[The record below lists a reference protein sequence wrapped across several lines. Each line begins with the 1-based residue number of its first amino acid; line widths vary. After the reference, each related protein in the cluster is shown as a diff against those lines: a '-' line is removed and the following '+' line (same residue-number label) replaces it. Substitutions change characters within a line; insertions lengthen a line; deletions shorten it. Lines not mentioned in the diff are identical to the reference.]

1 MKKHAKKALRSVLA
15 FAMAVVLL
23 ATSLPIAFAAGTYDP
38 TPVFSEDATLWAW
51 VTDDGDV
58 QVIYPQAT
66 PNTEY
71 ISDKHIATYYITL
84 YDLGPLTEVHNDP
97 ATETV
102 PQAQIVVDASTATF
116 ASDGTET
123 ATFTAAALANKGV
136 TLDDTHRFSVEVL
149 AQDSTGWVS
158 EPLTTIVSDV
168 PQFVYD
174 EELYKPL
181 SENATGMREVIMMEA
196 ANNNGVAYVSG
207 SGTAANGANY
217 RQRVG
222 DGDEYWNQGARW
234 ADGALDYIADS
245 STGTNQL
252 TMLGTK
258 AQAGAE
264 DPDTGVDTSAY
275 GFRVNATG
283 DQSFATTWSRQH
295 WDLTGAEEVWYWFD
309 FSQVS
314 VQGLAFELK
323 TQGKR
328 YEEFYWTS
336 YYGLDNGIEYLYGSE
351 SDDDYSTVTYSTKG
365 TTAAGYDRETFG
377 DPYVYLQQA
386 DGAWQKV
393 MLDNGTIDL
402 ANYKGYIRVPIQ
414 FICSTTPTYVE
425 ARNDNWGFGGDRLAS
440 DVDENEDKAK
450 AQFENNVLLSE
461 RVQVDP
467 AGTPI
472 SKALLIQYRQL
483 TIDAETGGGQ
493 GGVSGGDPN
502 NAAFCLPS
510 KTNYPSLEKP
520 YWGASML
527 AVGSSLKDE
536 NGKVV
541 VTQNQQ
547 SNPKRAYVQTTG
559 TNTVAK
565 DGGGNPIIVNRETA
579 YKAVEDIAGAGFS
592 YTSMSADSVNK
603 SFFMDSVMTYK
614 SSDSYPNDMTEGEYG
629 YPLSKYYNQ
638 RVEIPRSILNQ
649 IDKLI
654 TTPDLGDFR
663 AVQYID
669 ELIAGYRKAIEDDA
683 QNNLD
688 PNIVSEKNLENSA
701 ASLGMSDVW
710 QNFLDARTACI
721 NGGTIKDNDDGTYTY
736 LPNNEATDLVPELIQ
751 SLEKLPDPSQVT
763 SVSDTLRD
771 EIIRLYQLYRRLN
784 LTQLD
789 AMSESEEQRILDYVA
804 LVRAAGGDEM
814 LVGTSLAT
822 NKFLSFN
829 DFESLPEG
837 THAYDLQDSPSWD
850 QGKDY
855 RYSKGFVYGS
865 MSFRDFSGHSTAAV
879 GDWAGDFAEDS
890 YSDGLYDALNTAAAD
905 TVIADEVG
913 SGGSQGAKV
922 TMDSRFFSGS
932 DGNPSGYINAVSVT
946 RDFNSTT
953 GDYHDLQSIAD
964 WRLSS
969 YAENWD
975 ASNDKDYPVGLVF
988 YVDFSEL
995 QGMDFLLSVT
1005 LATSYDGHAE
1015 GYNLDMDMS
1024 GSEQEYKIMDMD
1036 TGEWV
1041 SITGTGSPYGF
1052 TSKGGTSSIGTL
1064 ADGYKGYIYIALNKF
1079 ERNWDNPLFNPVDLC
1094 DMGEQIDNI
1103 RRVDIGIM
1111 PLNSTAAA
1119 QMDGRSFVVDDIGF
1133 AYGADSYDASTVAEL
1148 NHPSFEEVKGYKS
1161 TAAKAFEDAVAIIE
1175 PGDQA
1180 NFAERVATART
1191 LYNALS
1197 DYQKN
1202 NTQSVKQAYEKL
1214 EFYEKIVLGEI
1225 PQDQYLPE
1233 HTTME
1238 FTAFVNG
1245 LSDGL
1250 KNASVTG
1257 DHDLPYPGVK
1267 DADGDGRAD
1276 AVNYEA
1282 YDGLTKDLAKKIIEE
1297 YYDKSYSRY
1306 TAEQKAALGET
1317 ATQFLNA
1324 YNAASR
1330 CYDTLEGLLADS
1342 NTFLNELYNPAD
1354 ASTSLFRTL
1363 SEIYPAKADQDG
1375 LGTVGDMTQ
1384 PYPYDK
1390 STPYGTRVTAEGT
1403 QADEG
1408 NYISITDTK
1417 ALDHISKTYRS
1428 QMNYYAKHLLVAG
1441 QLQEGVK
1448 NIPNAVRKL
1457 VYNSYSTDRHGDP
1470 FTGGIWT
1477 LYNRYLTLYNDAK
1490 KTINDGKPLSD
1501 QQLDDLKLATDEYEM
1516 LLPTYH
1522 DVAELYDLI
1531 QQIYDLFPVVKST
1544 FTANGTT
1551 SSAQTHE
1558 MMLRYD
1564 GSTGPLES
1572 KEDPVYTL
1580 TQFEQYLTNPDGT
1593 GKLTITS
1600 ENGGVLKSSDGTF
1613 SLKYALTYNG
1623 KPAALS
1629 TVTEVGN
1636 YNAPMDSG
1644 VALHVKI
1651 DNPKGYTVTLTDRV
1665 TLTFTYQYTDRHGIL
1680 REVTDQKTLNI
1691 QYSTNDMYTVTIPAE
1706 VDIPWGTPAVSTAFE
1721 DASGNNGTGY
1731 KVTCNLNAGSSVT
1744 VQSALKSSSFAL
1756 TIPGNTEWSIACTG
1770 TDAAAVK
1777 YEGQMINTPGAGPS
1791 ILIDADKWENI
1802 PVAAY
1807 RADDQ
1812 ITYTVT
1818 YTDGSATP

>member
-38 TPVFSEDATLWAW
+38 TPTFSKDATLWAW

-58 QVIYPQAT
+58 QVIYPQAQT
-66 PNTEY
+66 KKPNASY
-71 ISDKHIATYYITL
+71 PDKHIATYYITL

-116 ASDGTET
+116 ALDGTET
-123 ATFTAAALANKGV
+123 ATFTAATLANKGV

-158 EPLTTIVSDV
+158 EPLTTVVSDV

-181 SENATGMREVIMMEA
+181 SENSTSVREMMLFEA
-196 ANNNGVAYVSG
+196 RNNDNNDQFSTDGLSG
-207 SGTAANGANY
+207 AK
-217 RQRVG
+217 
-222 DGDEYWNQGARW
+222 
-234 ADGALDYIADS
+234 DYIQSGD
-245 STGTNQL
+245 TLNI
-252 TMLGTK
+252 LGPID
-258 AQAGAE
+258 QAGE
-264 DPDTGVDTSAY
+264 ENVSTGVDSKAY
-275 GFRVNATG
+275 GFKISAAPSNGTT
-283 DQSFATTWSRQH
+283 QSFSTAWSRQH
-295 WDLTGAEEVWYWFD
+295 WMGTDAEEVWYWLD
-309 FSQVS
+309 LSQVELT
-314 VQGLAFELK
+314 GLSFDLK
-323 TQGKR
+323 ANGKR
-328 YEEFYWTS
+328 YGEFYWKNERMFGGYDTGRTFS
-336 YYGLDNGIEYLYGSE
+336 STPA
-351 SDDDYSTVTYSTKG
+351 DDAYSLVTYSTRG
-365 TTAAGYDRETFG
+365 TAADTYKGEA
-377 DPYVYLQQA
+377 PYVYIQQ
-386 DGAWQKV
+386 DNGAWEKV
-393 MLDNGTIDL
+393 MLNNGTIDL
-402 ANYKGYIRVPIQ
+402 GHYKGYVRVPIE
-414 FICSTTPTYVE
+414 FMCSTKATYAE
-425 ARNDNWGFGGDRLAS
+425 AHNDNFNMGSTAYDIDRAEENVKNFFDTQVLFENGPVL
-440 DVDENEDKAK
+440 VDE
-450 AQFENNVLLSE
+450 V
-461 RVQVDP
+461 
-467 AGTPI
+467 GTPI
-472 SKALLIQYRQL
+472 SDALLIQYRVFQ
-483 TIDAETGGGQ
+483 IDVETGWNL
-493 GGVSGGDPN
+493 SGGN
-502 NAAFCLPS
+502 ESKYSLPYE
-510 KTNYPSLEKP
+510 NDYPSVGANHYAHLEQP
-520 YWGASML
+520 TWGAAML
-527 AVGSSLKDE
+527 AAGYNQDDVDANLTVNSDSDLDNDKAYVDANGVVQNRE
-536 NGKVV
+536 NG
-541 VTQNQQ
+541 
-547 SNPKRAYVQTTG
+547 
-559 TNTVAK
+559 
-565 DGGGNPIIVNRETA
+565 
-579 YKAVEDIAGAGFS
+579 YKAIDDIFGAGFS
-592 YTSMSADSVNK
+592 YTGVSSDSVNK
-603 SFFMDSVMTYK
+603 SFFIDNVLFYK
-614 SSDSYPNDMTEGEYG
+614 ETGSYPSDMTEGETGAPVTNY
-629 YPLSKYYNQ
+629 YDQKVETPRIILS
-638 RVEIPRSILNQ
+638 Q

-669 ELIAGYRKAIEDDA
+669 ELIAGYRKAYSDA
-683 QNNLD
+683 GMSTDFL
-688 PNIVSEKNLENSA
+688 SEENMATVA
-701 ASLGMSDVW
+701 ASLGMSGVW
-710 QNFLDARTACI
+710 QRYLDARQACVD
-721 NGGTIKDNDDGTYTY
+721 GGTIAYDEGSGTYTY

-771 EIIRLYQLYRRLN
+771 EIVRLYQLYRRLN

-789 AMSESEEQRILDYVA
+789 AMSEAEEQRILDYVA

-865 MSFRDFSGHSTAAV
+865 MSFRDFAAHSTAAV
-879 GDWAGDFAEDS
+879 GDWMGDVSEDS
-890 YSDGLYDALNTAAAD
+890 YQNGLYDALNLAAAD
-905 TVIADEVG
+905 AVITDEVG
-913 SGGSQGAKV
+913 AGGTKGAQV
-922 TMDSRFFSGS
+922 TIDSRFFSG
-932 DGNPSGYINAVSVT
+932 DEGDPTGYVNAVSVT
-946 RDFNSTT
+946 RDFNSTET
-953 GDYHDLQSIAD
+953 GDYHNLQSIAD
-964 WRLSS
+964 WQLSR
-969 YAENWD
+969 YAESWS
-975 ASNDKDYPVGLVF
+975 ASDGRDYPVGLVF

-995 QGMDFLLSVT
+995 KDIDFLLS
-1005 LATSYDGHAE
+1005 LNIATSYDGHAE

-1024 GSEQEYKIMDMD
+1024 GSEQAYKIMDME

-1041 SITGTGSPYGF
+1041 TITGTGSPYGF
-1052 TSKGGTSSIGTL
+1052 TSKGGSSSIGTL
-1064 ADGYKGYIYIALNKF
+1064 ADGYKGYVYVALNKF
-1079 ERNWDNPLFNPVDLC
+1079 EYSTGMGTVDLC
-1094 DMGEQIDNI
+1094 AMGEQIDNI

-1133 AYGADSYDASTVAEL
+1133 AYGADTYDAAMSGSL

-1161 TAAKAFEDAVAIIE
+1161 TAAQNFENAVSAIE
-1175 PGDQA
+1175 LNDDTNFPSRVQA
-1180 NFAERVATART
+1180 ARE
-1191 LYNALS
+1191 LYDALS

-1202 NTQSVKQAYEKL
+1202 NTTSVKQAYAQL
-1214 EFYEKIVLGEI
+1214 EFYEKIVNGELSADDYK
-1225 PQDQYLPE
+1225 PQM
-1233 HTTME
+1233 TVAE
-1238 FTAFVNG
+1238 FSNMVVS
-1245 LSDGL
+1245 LSNEL

-1257 DHDLPYPGVK
+1257 DYDLPYPGVK
-1267 DADGDGRAD
+1267 DTDGDGRAD
-1276 AVNYEA
+1276 AVNYEG
-1282 YDGLTKDLAKKIIEE
+1282 YKGLTKELAAQIIE
-1297 YYDKSYSRY
+1297 YYNTSYSRY
-1306 TAEQKAALGET
+1306 TENEKTALGIT
-1317 ATQFLNA
+1317 AQQFLNA

-1363 SEIYPAKADQDG
+1363 SEIYYSPDAEDVF
-1375 LGTVGDMTQ
+1375 LGTAGDGKV
-1384 PYPYDK
+1384 YDYNK
-1390 STPYGTRVTAEGT
+1390 NTPYGTHTTVDGVTVN
-1403 QADEG
+1403 EG

-1477 LYNRYLTLYNDAK
+1477 LYNRYLTLYNNAK
-1490 KTINDGKPLSD
+1490 AKINAGTALTDEELA
-1501 QQLDDLKLATDEYEM
+1501 DLKLATDEYEM

-1522 DVAELYDLI
+1522 NVAELYDLI
-1531 QQIYDLFPVVKST
+1531 QKIYDLFPAVKST

-1580 TQFEQYLTNPDGT
+1580 TQFEQYLTNPDGQ

-1600 ENGGVLKSSDGTF
+1600 ENGGTLKSSDGTI
-1613 SLKYALTYNG
+1613 SLPYTLTYNG
-1623 KPAALS
+1623 TAADLS

-1636 YNAPMDSG
+1636 YAAPMTSG

-1651 DNPKGYTVTLTDRV
+1651 DNPQEYPVTLTDKV
-1665 TLTFTYQYTDRHGIL
+1665 TLTFTYQYTDRLGIL

-1706 VDIPWGTPAVSTAFE
+1706 VDIPWGTTAVSTAFE

-1731 KVTCNLNAGSSVT
+1731 KVTCNLNAGSSVS
-1744 VQSALKSSSFAL
+1744 VQPTLKSTSFAL
-1756 TIPGNTEWSIACTG
+1756 IHDGTNESIACTG
-1770 TDAAAVK
+1770 TDTAAVQ
-1777 YEGQMINTPGAGPS
+1777 YEGQMINTQGAGPS
-1791 ILIDADKWENI
+1791 ISIAADEWKNI

-1807 RADDQ
+1807 RAEDQ
-1812 ITYTVT
+1812 ITYTVD

>member
-116 ASDGTET
+116 ASDGTGT
-123 ATFTAAALANKGV
+123 VTFTAATLANKGV

-181 SENATGMREVIMMEA
+181 SENSTSVREMMLFEA
-196 ANNNGVAYVSG
+196 KNNDNNDQFSDDGLSG
-207 SGTAANGANY
+207 AK
-217 RQRVG
+217 
-222 DGDEYWNQGARW
+222 
-234 ADGALDYIADS
+234 DYIQSGD
-245 STGTNQL
+245 TL
-252 TMLGTK
+252 KILGPID
-258 AQAGAE
+258 QAGE
-264 DPDTGVDTSAY
+264 ENVSTGVDSRAY
-275 GFRVNATG
+275 GFQISAAPSNGTT
-283 DQSFATTWSRQH
+283 QSFSTAWSRQH
-295 WDLTGAEEVWYWFD
+295 WMGTDAEEVWYWLD
-309 FSQVS
+309 LSQVELT
-314 VQGLAFELK
+314 GLSFDLK
-323 TQGKR
+323 ANGKR
-328 YEEFYWTS
+328 YGEFYWKNERMFGGYDTGRTFS
-336 YYGLDNGIEYLYGSE
+336 STPA
-351 SDDDYSTVTYSTKG
+351 DDAYSLVTYSTRG
-365 TTAAGYDRETFG
+365 TAADTYKGEA
-377 DPYVYLQQA
+377 PYVYIQQ
-386 DGAWQKV
+386 DNGAWEKV
-393 MLDNGTIDL
+393 MLNNGTIDL
-402 ANYKGYIRVPIQ
+402 GHYKGYVRVPIE
-414 FICSTTPTYVE
+414 FMCSTKATYAE
-425 ARNDNWGFGGDRLAS
+425 AHNDNFNMGSTAYDIDRAEENVKNFFDTQVLFENGPVL
-440 DVDENEDKAK
+440 VDE
-450 AQFENNVLLSE
+450 
-461 RVQVDP
+461 

-472 SKALLIQYRQL
+472 SDALLIQYRVFQ
-483 TIDAETGGGQ
+483 IDVETGWNL
-493 GGVSGGDPN
+493 SGGN
-502 NAAFCLPS
+502 ESKYSLPYE
-510 KTNYPSLEKP
+510 NDYPSVGANHYAHLEQP
-520 YWGASML
+520 TWGAAML
-527 AVGSSLKDE
+527 AAGYNQDDVDANLTVNSDSDLDNDKAYVDANGVVQNRE
-536 NGKVV
+536 NG
-541 VTQNQQ
+541 
-547 SNPKRAYVQTTG
+547 
-559 TNTVAK
+559 
-565 DGGGNPIIVNRETA
+565 
-579 YKAVEDIAGAGFS
+579 YKAIDDIFGAGFS
-592 YTSMSADSVNK
+592 YTGVSSDSVNK
-603 SFFMDSVMTYK
+603 SFFIDNVLFYK
-614 SSDSYPNDMTEGEYG
+614 ETGSYPSDMTEGETG
-629 YPLSKYYNQ
+629 APVTNYYDQ
-638 RVEIPRSILNQ
+638 KVETPRIILGQ
-649 IDKLI
+649 IDQLI

-669 ELIAGYRKAIEDDA
+669 ELIDGYRKAYSDA
-683 QNNLD
+683 GMSTDFL
-688 PNIVSEKNLENSA
+688 SEENMATVA
-701 ASLGMSDVW
+701 ASLGMSGVW
-710 QNFLDARTACI
+710 QRYLDARTACV
-721 NGGTIKDNDDGTYTY
+721 NGGTIKDNGDGTYTY

-789 AMSESEEQRILDYVA
+789 AMSFDEEQKILDYA
-804 LVRAAGGDEM
+804 SLVRAAGGDEM

-865 MSFRDFSGHSTAAV
+865 MSFRDFAAHSTAAV
-879 GDWAGDFAEDS
+879 GDWMGDVSEDS
-890 YSDGLYDALNTAAAD
+890 YQNGLYDALNLAAAD
-905 TVIADEVG
+905 AVITDEVG
-913 SGGSQGAKV
+913 AGGTKGAQV
-922 TMDSRFFSGS
+922 TIDSRFFSG
-932 DGNPSGYINAVSVT
+932 DEGDPTGYVNAVSVT

-964 WRLSS
+964 WQLSR
-969 YAENWD
+969 YAESWS
-975 ASNDKDYPVGLVF
+975 ASDGRDYPVGLVF

-995 QGMDFLLSVT
+995 KDIDFLLS
-1005 LATSYDGHAE
+1005 LNIATSYDGHAE

-1024 GSEQEYKIMDMD
+1024 GSEQAYKIMDME

-1041 SITGTGSPYGF
+1041 TITGTGSPYGF
-1052 TSKGGTSSIGTL
+1052 TSKGGSSSIGTL
-1064 ADGYKGYIYIALNKF
+1064 ADGYKGYVYVALNKF
-1079 ERNWDNPLFNPVDLC
+1079 EYSTGMGTVDLC
-1094 DMGEQIDNI
+1094 AMGEQIDNI

-1133 AYGADSYDASTVAEL
+1133 AYGADTYDAAMSGSL

-1161 TAAKAFEDAVAIIE
+1161 TAAQNFENAVSAIE
-1175 PGDQA
+1175 LNDDTNFPSRVQA
-1180 NFAERVATART
+1180 ARE
-1191 LYNALS
+1191 LYDALS

-1202 NTQSVKQAYEKL
+1202 NTTSVKQAYAQL
-1214 EFYEKIVLGEI
+1214 EFYEKIVNGELSADDYK
-1225 PQDQYLPE
+1225 PQ
-1233 HTTME
+1233 MKVAE
-1238 FTAFVNG
+1238 FSNMVG
-1245 LSDGL
+1245 SLSNEL

-1267 DADGDGRAD
+1267 DTDGDGRAD
-1276 AVNYEA
+1276 AVNYEG
-1282 YDGLTKDLAKKIIEE
+1282 YNGLTKELAAKIIE
-1297 YYDKSYSRY
+1297 YYNTSYSRY
-1306 TAEQKAALGET
+1306 TENEKTALGIT
-1317 ATQFLNA
+1317 AQQFLNA

-1330 CYDTLEGLLADS
+1330 CYNTLEGLLADS

-1408 NYISITDTK
+1408 HFISISDTK

-1477 LYNRYLTLYNDAK
+1477 LYNRYLALYNNAQAK
-1490 KTINDGKPLSD
+1490 INAGTALTDEELA
-1501 QQLDDLKLATDEYEM
+1501 DLKLATDEYEM

-1531 QQIYDLFPVVKST
+1531 QQIYDLFPAIKST
-1544 FTANGTT
+1544 FTATGDP
-1551 SSAQTHE
+1551 SSVTNRTMILA
-1558 MMLRYD
+1558 YD
-1564 GSTGPLES
+1564 GTSATVENTA
-1572 KEDPVYTL
+1572 DPIYTL
-1580 TQFEQYLTNPDGT
+1580 TQFEQYLTDANGQGT
-1593 GKLTITS
+1593 LTITS
-1600 ENGGVLKSSDGTF
+1600 QNGGLLKSEDGTQT
-1613 SLKYALTYNG
+1613 LAYTLTYDG
-1623 KPAALS
+1623 TEAKLADGT
-1629 TVTEVGN
+1629 TVGS
-1636 YNAPMDSG
+1636 YDAPMTAG
-1644 VALHVKI
+1644 IPLHVTI
-1651 DNPKGYTVTLTDRV
+1651 DTPKTFPVVLSDTV

-1680 REVTDQKTLNI
+1680 REVTDQKTLSI
-1691 QYSTNDMYTVTIPAE
+1691 LYTTDDMYTVTIPAE
-1706 VDIPWGTPAVSTAFE
+1706 VEIPWGSESVPTE
-1721 DASGNNGTGY
+1721 YHNGTGY
-1731 KVTCNLNAGSSVT
+1731 IVTCNLNEGSSLS
-1744 VQSALKSSSFAL
+1744 VQAALASTDFAL
-1756 TIPGNTEWSIACTG
+1756 TTAGTSESIACTG
-1770 TDAAAVK
+1770 SNSAAGNFTGKQVEA
-1777 YEGQMINTPGAGPS
+1777 QGAGPS
-1791 ILIDADKWENI
+1791 ISIAASEWQNI

-1807 RADDQ
+1807 RAEDQ
-1812 ITYTVT
+1812 ITYTVD

>member
-174 EELYKPL
+174 EELYQPL
-181 SENATGMREVIMMEA
+181 TENSTSVREMMLFEA
-196 ANNNGVAYVSG
+196 RNNDNNDQFSTDGLSG
-207 SGTAANGANY
+207 AK
-217 RQRVG
+217 
-222 DGDEYWNQGARW
+222 
-234 ADGALDYIADS
+234 DYIQS
-245 STGTNQL
+245 GNTLNI
-252 TMLGTK
+252 LGPID
-258 AQAGAE
+258 QAGE
-264 DPDTGVDTSAY
+264 ENVSTGVDSKAY
-275 GFRVNATG
+275 GFQISAAPSNGTT
-283 DQSFATTWSRQH
+283 QSFSTAWSRQH
-295 WDLTGAEEVWYWFD
+295 WMGTDAEEVWYWLD
-309 FSQVS
+309 LSQVELT
-314 VQGLAFELK
+314 GLSFDLK
-323 TQGKR
+323 ANGKR
-328 YEEFYWTS
+328 YGEFYWKNERMFGGYDTGRTFS
-336 YYGLDNGIEYLYGSE
+336 STPA
-351 SDDDYSTVTYSTKG
+351 DDAYSLVTYSTRG
-365 TTAAGYDRETFG
+365 TAADTYKGEA
-377 DPYVYLQQA
+377 PYVYIQQ
-386 DGAWQKV
+386 DNGAWEKV
-393 MLDNGTIDL
+393 MLNNGTIDL
-402 ANYKGYIRVPIQ
+402 GHYKGYVRVPIE
-414 FICSTTPTYVE
+414 FMCSTKATYAE
-425 ARNDNWGFGGDRLAS
+425 AHNDNFNMGSTAYDIDRAEENVKNFFDTQVLFENGPVL
-440 DVDENEDKAK
+440 VDE
-450 AQFENNVLLSE
+450 
-461 RVQVDP
+461 

-472 SKALLIQYRQL
+472 SDALLIQYRVFQ
-483 TIDAETGGGQ
+483 IDVETGWNL
-493 GGVSGGDPN
+493 SGGN
-502 NAAFCLPS
+502 ESKYSLPYE
-510 KTNYPSLEKP
+510 NDYPSVGANHYAHLEQP
-520 YWGASML
+520 TWGASML
-527 AVGSSLKDE
+527 AAGYDQTDVDANLTVNSDSDPDNDKAYVDANGVVQNRE
-536 NGKVV
+536 NG
-541 VTQNQQ
+541 
-547 SNPKRAYVQTTG
+547 
-559 TNTVAK
+559 
-565 DGGGNPIIVNRETA
+565 
-579 YKAVEDIAGAGFS
+579 YKAIDDIFGAGFS
-592 YTSMSADSVNK
+592 YTGV
-603 SFFMDSVMTYK
+603 
-614 SSDSYPNDMTEGEYG
+614 SSDSVRRDFFIDNVLFYKETGSYPSDMTEGETGAPVTNY
-629 YPLSKYYNQ
+629 YDQKVETPRIILS
-638 RVEIPRSILNQ
+638 Q
-649 IDKLI
+649 IDQLI

-669 ELIAGYRKAIEDDA
+669 ELIAGYRKAYSDA
-683 QNNLD
+683 GMSTDFL
-688 PNIVSEKNLENSA
+688 SEENMATVA
-701 ASLGMSDVW
+701 ASLGMSGVW
-710 QNFLDARTACI
+710 QRYLDARQACVD
-721 NGGTIKDNDDGTYTY
+721 GGTIAYDEGSGTYTY

-789 AMSESEEQRILDYVA
+789 AMSEAEEQRILDYVA

-865 MSFRDFSGHSTAAV
+865 MSFRDFAAHSTAAV
-879 GDWAGDFAEDS
+879 GDWMGDVSEDS
-890 YSDGLYDALNTAAAD
+890 YQNGLYDALNLAAAD
-905 TVIADEVG
+905 AVITDEVG
-913 SGGSQGAKV
+913 AGGTKGAQV
-922 TMDSRFFSGS
+922 TIDSRFFSG
-932 DGNPSGYINAVSVT
+932 DEGDPTGYVNAVSVT

-964 WRLSS
+964 WQLSR
-969 YAENWD
+969 YAESWS
-975 ASNDKDYPVGLVF
+975 ASDGRDYPVGLVF

-995 QGMDFLLSVT
+995 KDIDFLLS
-1005 LATSYDGHAE
+1005 LNIATSYDGHAE

-1024 GSEQEYKIMDMD
+1024 GSEQAYKIMDME

-1041 SITGTGSPYGF
+1041 TITGTGSPYGF
-1052 TSKGGTSSIGTL
+1052 TSKGGSSSIGTL
-1064 ADGYKGYIYIALNKF
+1064 ADGYKGYVYVALNKF
-1079 ERNWDNPLFNPVDLC
+1079 EYSTGMGTVDLC
-1094 DMGEQIDNI
+1094 AMGEQIDNI

-1133 AYGADSYDASTVAEL
+1133 AYGADTYDAAMSGSL

-1161 TAAKAFEDAVAIIE
+1161 TAAQNFENAVSAIE
-1175 PGDQA
+1175 LNDDTNFPSRVQA
-1180 NFAERVATART
+1180 ARA
-1191 LYNALS
+1191 LYDALS

-1202 NTQSVKQAYEKL
+1202 NTQSVKQAYAQL
-1214 EFYEKIVLGEI
+1214 EFYEKIVNGELSADDYK
-1225 PQDQYLPE
+1225 PQ
-1233 HTTME
+1233 MKVAE
-1238 FTAFVNG
+1238 FSNMVG
-1245 LSDGL
+1245 SLSNEL

-1267 DADGDGRAD
+1267 DTDGDGRAD
-1276 AVNYEA
+1276 TVNYEG
-1282 YDGLTKDLAKKIIEE
+1282 YKGLTKELAAQIIE
-1297 YYDKSYSRY
+1297 YYNTSYSRY
-1306 TAEQKAALGET
+1306 TENEKTALGIT
-1317 ATQFLNA
+1317 AQQFLNA

-1330 CYDTLEGLLADS
+1330 CYNTLEGLLADS

-1477 LYNRYLTLYNDAK
+1477 LYNRYLALYNNAQAK
-1490 KTINDGKPLSD
+1490 INAGTALTDEELA
-1501 QQLDDLKLATDEYEM
+1501 DLKLATDEYEM

-1531 QQIYDLFPVVKST
+1531 QKIYDLFPAVKST

-1580 TQFEQYLTNPDGT
+1580 TQFEQYLTNPDGQ

-1600 ENGGVLKSSDGTF
+1600 ENGGTLKSSDGTI
-1613 SLKYALTYNG
+1613 SLRYTLTYNG
-1623 KPAALS
+1623 TLADLS

-1636 YNAPMDSG
+1636 YAAPMTSG

-1651 DNPKGYTVTLTDRV
+1651 DNPQEYPVTLTDKV
-1665 TLTFTYQYTDRHGIL
+1665 TLTFTYQYTDRLGIL

-1706 VDIPWGTPAVSTAFE
+1706 VDIPWGTTAVSTAFE

-1731 KVTCNLNAGSSVT
+1731 KVTCNLNAGSSVS
-1744 VQSALKSSSFAL
+1744 VQPTLKSTSFAL
-1756 TIPGNTEWSIACTG
+1756 IHDGTNESIACTG
-1770 TDAAAVK
+1770 TDTAAVQ
-1777 YEGQMINTPGAGPS
+1777 YEGQMINTQGAGPS
-1791 ILIDADKWENI
+1791 ISIAADEWQNI

-1807 RADDQ
+1807 RAEDQ
-1812 ITYTVT
+1812 ITYTVD

>member
-116 ASDGTET
+116 ASDGTGT
-123 ATFTAAALANKGV
+123 VTFTAATLANKGV

-181 SENATGMREVIMMEA
+181 SENSTSVREMMLFEA
-196 ANNNGVAYVSG
+196 KNNDNNDQFSTDGLSG
-207 SGTAANGANY
+207 AK
-217 RQRVG
+217 
-222 DGDEYWNQGARW
+222 
-234 ADGALDYIADS
+234 DYIQSGD
-245 STGTNQL
+245 TL
-252 TMLGTK
+252 KILGPID
-258 AQAGAE
+258 QAGE
-264 DPDTGVDTSAY
+264 ENVSTGVDSRAY
-275 GFRVNATG
+275 GFQISAAPSNGTT
-283 DQSFATTWSRQH
+283 QSFSTAWSRQH
-295 WDLTGAEEVWYWFD
+295 WMGTDAEEVWYWLD
-309 FSQVS
+309 LSQVDLT
-314 VQGLAFELK
+314 GLSFDLK
-323 TQGKR
+323 ANGKR
-328 YEEFYWTS
+328 YGEFYWKNERMFGGYDTGRTFS
-336 YYGLDNGIEYLYGSE
+336 STPA
-351 SDDDYSTVTYSTKG
+351 DDAYSLVTYSTRG
-365 TTAAGYDRETFG
+365 TAADTYKGEA
-377 DPYVYLQQA
+377 PYVYIQQ
-386 DGAWQKV
+386 DNGAWEKV
-393 MLDNGTIDL
+393 MLNNGTIDL
-402 ANYKGYIRVPIQ
+402 GHYKGYVRVPIE
-414 FICSTTPTYVE
+414 FMCSTKATYAE
-425 ARNDNWGFGGDRLAS
+425 AHNDNFNMGSTAYDIDRAEENVKNFFDTQVLFENGPVL
-440 DVDENEDKAK
+440 VDE
-450 AQFENNVLLSE
+450 
-461 RVQVDP
+461 

-472 SKALLIQYRQL
+472 SDALLIQYRVFQ
-483 TIDAETGGGQ
+483 IDVETGWNL
-493 GGVSGGDPN
+493 SGGN
-502 NAAFCLPS
+502 ESKYSLPYE
-510 KTNYPSLEKP
+510 NDYPSVGANHYAHLEQP
-520 YWGASML
+520 TWGASML
-527 AVGSSLKDE
+527 AAGYNQDDVDANLTVNSDSDPDNDKAYVDANGVVQNRE
-536 NGKVV
+536 NG
-541 VTQNQQ
+541 
-547 SNPKRAYVQTTG
+547 
-559 TNTVAK
+559 
-565 DGGGNPIIVNRETA
+565 
-579 YKAVEDIAGAGFS
+579 YKAIDDIFGAGFS
-592 YTSMSADSVNK
+592 YTGV
-603 SFFMDSVMTYK
+603 
-614 SSDSYPNDMTEGEYG
+614 SSDSVRRDFFIDNVLFYKETGSYPSDMTEGETGAPVTNY
-629 YPLSKYYNQ
+629 YDQKVETPRIILS
-638 RVEIPRSILNQ
+638 Q
-649 IDKLI
+649 IDQLI
-654 TTPDLGDFR
+654 TSPDLGDFR

-669 ELIAGYRKAIEDDA
+669 ELIDGYRKAYSDA
-683 QNNLD
+683 GMSTDFL
-688 PNIVSEKNLENSA
+688 SEENMATVA
-701 ASLGMSDVW
+701 ASLGMSGVW
-710 QNFLDARTACI
+710 QRYLDARKACVD
-721 NGGTIKDNDDGTYTY
+721 GGTIAYDEGSGTYTY

-865 MSFRDFSGHSTAAV
+865 MSFRDFAAHSTAAV
-879 GDWAGDFAEDS
+879 GDWMGDVSEDS
-890 YSDGLYDALNTAAAD
+890 YQNGLYDALNLAAAD
-905 TVIADEVG
+905 AVITDEVG
-913 SGGSQGAKV
+913 AGGTKGAQV
-922 TMDSRFFSGS
+922 TIDSRFFSG
-932 DGNPSGYINAVSVT
+932 DEGDPTGYVNAVSVT

-964 WRLSS
+964 WQLSR
-969 YAENWD
+969 YAESWS
-975 ASNDKDYPVGLVF
+975 ASDGRDYPVGLVF

-995 QGMDFLLSVT
+995 KDIDFLLS
-1005 LATSYDGHAE
+1005 LNIATSYDGHAE

-1024 GSEQEYKIMDMD
+1024 GSEQAYKIMDME

-1041 SITGTGSPYGF
+1041 TITGTGSPYGF
-1052 TSKGGTSSIGTL
+1052 TSKGGSSSIGTL
-1064 ADGYKGYIYIALNKF
+1064 ADGYKGYVYVALNKF
-1079 ERNWDNPLFNPVDLC
+1079 EYSTGMGTVDLC
-1094 DMGEQIDNI
+1094 AMGEQIDNI

-1133 AYGADSYDASTVAEL
+1133 AYGADTYDAAMSGSL

-1161 TAAKAFEDAVAIIE
+1161 TAAQNFENAVSAIE
-1175 PGDQA
+1175 LNDDTNFPSRVQA
-1180 NFAERVATART
+1180 ARA
-1191 LYNALS
+1191 LYDALS

-1202 NTQSVKQAYEKL
+1202 NTTSVKQAYAQL
-1214 EFYEKIVLGEI
+1214 EFYEKIVNGELSADDYK
-1225 PQDQYLPE
+1225 PQMTVADFSN
-1233 HTTME
+1233 M
-1238 FTAFVNG
+1238 VG
-1245 LSDGL
+1245 SLSNEL

-1267 DADGDGRAD
+1267 DTDGDGRAD
-1276 AVNYEA
+1276 AVNYEG
-1282 YDGLTKDLAKKIIEE
+1282 YKGLTKELAAQIIE
-1297 YYDKSYSRY
+1297 YYNTSYSRY
-1306 TAEQKAALGET
+1306 TENEKTALGIT
-1317 ATQFLNA
+1317 AQQFLNA

-1330 CYDTLEGLLADS
+1330 CYNTLEGLLADS

-1363 SEIYPAKADQDG
+1363 SDIYPAKADQDG
-1375 LGTVGDMTQ
+1375 LGTAGDGKV
-1384 PYPYDK
+1384 YAYDK

-1408 NYISITDTK
+1408 YFISISDTK

-1477 LYNRYLTLYNDAK
+1477 LYNRYLALYNNAQAK
-1490 KTINDGKPLSD
+1490 INAGTALTDEELA
-1501 QQLDDLKLATDEYEM
+1501 DLKLATDEYEM

-1531 QQIYDLFPVVKST
+1531 QQIYDLFPAVTST
-1544 FTANGTT
+1544 LTATG
-1551 SSAQTHE
+1551 SSPSTNQTI
-1558 MMLRYD
+1558 LLSYD
-1564 GSTGPLES
+1564 GEAAAVEN
-1572 KEDPVYTL
+1572 KIDPVYTL
-1580 TQFEQYLTNPDGT
+1580 TQFEQYLTDLDGT
-1593 GKLTITS
+1593 GTLTMTS
-1600 ENGGVLKSSDGTF
+1600 QNGGLLKSADGTESLAYEFTYGGRTADF
-1613 SLKYALTYNG
+1613 SGGAIEIGSY
-1623 KPAALS
+1623 S
-1629 TVTEVGN
+1629 
-1636 YNAPMDSG
+1636 APMSAG
-1644 VALHVKI
+1644 IAMHVKI
-1651 DNPKGYTVTLTDRV
+1651 SDPQAFPMELSDVVTLTY
-1665 TLTFTYQYTDRHGIL
+1665 TYQYTDRFGIL
-1680 REVTDQKTLNI
+1680 REATDVK
-1691 QYSTNDMYTVTIPAE
+1691 TVTIRYATDDMYVVEVPAE
-1706 VDIPWGTPAVSTAFE
+1706 VEIPWGSDSVK
-1721 DASGNNGTGY
+1721 ASY
-1731 KVTCNLNAGSSVT
+1731 VVTCNLNEGS
-1744 VQSALKSSSFAL
+1744 
-1756 TIPGNTEWSIACTG
+1756 TIDVGITP
-1770 TDAAAVK
+1770 AAARFDLSANGTAETISCTADSPAAAT
-1777 YEGQMINTPGAGPS
+1777 YSGTQIEATATNPMTIS
-1791 ILIDADKWENI
+1791 IDASEWKNI

-1807 RADDQ
+1807 RAEDQ
-1812 ITYTVT
+1812 ITYTVD

>member
-23 ATSLPIAFAAGTYDP
+23 ATSLPIAFAAGDYDP
-38 TPVFSEDATLWAW
+38 TPTFSKDATLWAW

-58 QVIYPQAT
+58 QVIYPQAI
-66 PNTEY
+66 PNTDY
-71 ISDKHIATYYITL
+71 ISDKHIETYYITL

-102 PQAQIVVDASTATF
+102 PQAQIVVPASASTF
-116 ASDGTET
+116 ASDGTGT
-123 ATFTAAALANKGV
+123 VTFTAAALANKGV

-174 EELYKPL
+174 EESYNPL
-181 SENATGMREVIMMEA
+181 TENPNAMREMLMFEAKNNNDMAYVDDNGIGTGRLNYVQSGDPNQLQMLGKIDQAGVENA
-196 ANNNGVAYVSG
+196 NGV
-207 SGTAANGANY
+207 
-217 RQRVG
+217 
-222 DGDEYWNQGARW
+222 
-234 ADGALDYIADS
+234 DS
-245 STGTNQL
+245 
-252 TMLGTK
+252 
-258 AQAGAE
+258 A
-264 DPDTGVDTSAY
+264 AY
-275 GFRVNATG
+275 GFRVLGTG
-283 DQSFATTWSRQH
+283 AQSFNTTYSRQH
-295 WDLTGAEEVWYWFD
+295 WIAEGAQEVWFWFD

-328 YEEFYWTS
+328 YEEYYWDDLW
-336 YYGLDNGIEYLYGSE
+336 GKGIVYLYGSVN
-351 SDDDYSTVTYSTKG
+351 DDNYSTVTYSTKG
-365 TTAAGYDRETFG
+365 YQGSDGYVFVEND
-377 DPYVYLQQA
+377 
-386 DGAWQKV
+386 DGSWKKV
-393 MLDNGTIDL
+393 ALTDGGINLSD
-402 ANYKGYIRVPIQ
+402 YKGYIRVPIQ
-414 FICSTTPTYVE
+414 FICSTTATYAE
-425 ARNDNWGFGGDRLAS
+425 ARNDNFGFGGNSLAE
-440 DVDENEDKAK
+440 DLGNNNEAGKKAE
-450 AQFENNVLLSE
+450 FDNNVLLNE
-461 RVQVDP
+461 KVLVDP

-472 SKALLIQYRQL
+472 SDALLIQYRQL
-483 TIDAETGGGQ
+483 SIDISVNEFGGNSSANETT
-493 GGVSGGDPN
+493 GDPN
-502 NAAFCLPS
+502 NSVYTMPYQ
-510 KTNYPSLEKP
+510 NDYPTPGANHYASLEQP
-520 YWGASML
+520 SWGAAML
-527 AVGSSLKDE
+527 AIGE
-536 NGKVV
+536 NSGECTTGMENK
-541 VTQNQQ
+541 
-547 SNPKRAYVQTTG
+547 AYVQLNSDG
-559 TNTVAK
+559 TVYK
-565 DGGGNPIIVNRETA
+565 DAEGKAVILNRENGYHA
-579 YKAVEDIAGAGFS
+579 LDDICGAGFS
-592 YTSMSADSVNK
+592 YTSMSADSVRR
-603 SFFMDSVMTYK
+603 SFFLDSVLFYRT
-614 SSDSYPNDMTEGEYG
+614 DGEQYPEDMVADAGR
-629 YPLSKYYNQ
+629 PASNYYNQ
-638 RVEIPRSILNQ
+638 SVEIPHSILNQ

-688 PNIVSEKNLENSA
+688 PNIVSEENLANSA

-710 QNFLDARTACI
+710 QRYLDARQACVD
-721 NGGTIKDNDDGTYTY
+721 GGTMKYDEGSGTYTY

-789 AMSESEEQRILDYVA
+789 AMSAAEEQRILDYVA
-804 LVRAAGGDEM
+804 LVQASADGEEAIA
-814 LVGTSLAT
+814 GTSLAT

-865 MSFRDFSGHSTAAV
+865 MSFRDFAAHSDPAV
-879 GDWAGDFAEDS
+879 GSWTGDLSQDS
-890 YSDGLYDALNTAAAD
+890 YQNGLYDALNLAAAN
-905 TVIADEVG
+905 TVIAEEVG
-913 SGGSQGAKV
+913 AGGSKGAQV
-922 TMDSRFFSGS
+922 TIDSRFFSGS
-932 DGNPSGYINAVSVT
+932 EGNPSGYVNSVSVT
-946 RDFNSTT
+946 RDFNSTET
-953 GDYHDLQSIAD
+953 GDYHNLQSIAD
-964 WRLSS
+964 WKLSR
-969 YAENWD
+969 YAESWS
-975 ASNDKDYPVGLVF
+975 ASDGRDYPVGLVF

-995 QGMDFLLSVT
+995 KDIDFLLS
-1005 LATSYDGHAE
+1005 LNIATSYDGHAE

-1024 GSEQEYKIMDMD
+1024 GSEQAYKIMDME

-1041 SITGTGSPYGF
+1041 TITGTGSPYGF
-1052 TSKGGTSSIGTL
+1052 TSKGGSSSIGTL
-1064 ADGYKGYIYIALNKF
+1064 ADGYKGYIYVALNKF
-1079 ERNWDNPLFNPVDLC
+1079 EYSTALGTVDLC
-1094 DMGEQIDNI
+1094 AMGDQIDNI
-1103 RRVDIGIM
+1103 RRVEVGVM

-1133 AYGADSYDASTVAEL
+1133 AYGATDYDAATVAEL

-1276 AVNYEA
+1276 TVNYEA
-1282 YDGLTKDLAKKIIEE
+1282 YDGLTKALAAEIID
-1297 YYDKSYSRY
+1297 YYNNSYTRY

-1330 CYDTLEGLLADS
+1330 CYDTLEGLLTDS

-1363 SEIYPAKADQDG
+1363 SDIYPAKADQDG

-1408 NYISITDTK
+1408 YFISISDTK

-1477 LYNRYLTLYNDAK
+1477 LYNRYLALYNNAQAK
-1490 KTINDGKPLSD
+1490 INAGTALTDEELA
-1501 QQLDDLKLATDEYEM
+1501 DLKLATDEYEM

-1522 DVAELYDLI
+1522 NVAELYDLI
-1531 QQIYDLFPVVKST
+1531 QQIYDLFPAVKST
-1544 FTANGTT
+1544 FTATGDT
-1551 SSAQTHE
+1551 SSINDRTMILA
-1558 MMLRYD
+1558 YD
-1564 GSTGPLES
+1564 GVSATVENTA
-1572 KEDPVYTL
+1572 DPIYTL

-1600 ENGGVLKSSDGTF
+1600 ENGGTLKSSDGTI
-1613 SLKYALTYNG
+1613 SLEYALTYNG
-1623 KPAALS
+1623 KIADLS
-1629 TVTEVGN
+1629 TVTEVDN
-1636 YNAPMDSG
+1636 YAAPMDSG

-1651 DNPKGYTVTLTDRV
+1651 DKPQKYTVTLTDKV

-1680 REVTDQKTLNI
+1680 REVTDQKTLTI
-1691 QYSTNDMYTVTIPAE
+1691 YYTTEDIYTVTIPAE
-1706 VDIPWGTPAVSTAFE
+1706 VDIPWGTENVSTDF
-1721 DASGNNGTGY
+1721 DNGTGY
-1731 KVTCNLNAGSSVT
+1731 RVTCNLNTGSSVS
-1744 VQSALKSSSFAL
+1744 VQPTLAATSFELINAG
-1756 TIPGNTEWSIACTG
+1756 TTESIACTG
-1770 TDAAAVK
+1770 TDTAAGTFTGQVI
-1777 YEGQMINTPGAGPS
+1777 EGKGTGPS
-1791 ILIDADKWENI
+1791 ISIAASEWKNI

>member
-102 PQAQIVVDASTATF
+102 PQAQIVVDASASAF
-116 ASDGTET
+116 ASDGTGT
-123 ATFTAAALANKGV
+123 VTFTAATLANKGV

-181 SENATGMREVIMMEA
+181 SENSTSVREMMLFEA
-196 ANNNGVAYVSG
+196 RNNDNNDQFSTDGLSG
-207 SGTAANGANY
+207 AK
-217 RQRVG
+217 
-222 DGDEYWNQGARW
+222 
-234 ADGALDYIADS
+234 DYIQSGD
-245 STGTNQL
+245 TL
-252 TMLGTK
+252 KILGPID
-258 AQAGAE
+258 QAGE
-264 DPDTGVDTSAY
+264 ENVSTGVDSRAY
-275 GFRVNATG
+275 GFQISAAPSNGTT
-283 DQSFATTWSRQH
+283 QSFSTAWSRQH
-295 WDLTGAEEVWYWFD
+295 WMGTDAEEVWYWLD
-309 FSQVS
+309 LSQVELT
-314 VQGLAFELK
+314 GLSFDLK
-323 TQGKR
+323 ANGKR
-328 YEEFYWTS
+328 YGEFYWKNERMFGGYDTGRTFS
-336 YYGLDNGIEYLYGSE
+336 STPA
-351 SDDDYSTVTYSTKG
+351 DDAYSLVTYSTRG
-365 TTAAGYDRETFG
+365 TAADTYKGEA
-377 DPYVYLQQA
+377 PYVYIQQ
-386 DGAWQKV
+386 DNGAWEKV
-393 MLDNGTIDL
+393 MLNNGTIDL
-402 ANYKGYIRVPIQ
+402 GHYKGYVRVPIE
-414 FICSTTPTYVE
+414 FMCSTKATYAE
-425 ARNDNWGFGGDRLAS
+425 AHNDNFNMGSTAYDIDRAEENVKNFFDTQVLFENGPVL
-440 DVDENEDKAK
+440 VDE
-450 AQFENNVLLSE
+450 V
-461 RVQVDP
+461 
-467 AGTPI
+467 GTPI
-472 SKALLIQYRQL
+472 SDALLIQYRVFQ
-483 TIDAETGGGQ
+483 IDVETGWNL
-493 GGVSGGDPN
+493 SGGN
-502 NAAFCLPS
+502 ESKYSLPYE
-510 KTNYPSLEKP
+510 NDYPSVGANHYAHLEQP
-520 YWGASML
+520 TWGASML
-527 AVGSSLKDE
+527 AAGYDQTDVDANLTVNSDSDPDNDKAYVDANGVVQNRE
-536 NGKVV
+536 NG
-541 VTQNQQ
+541 
-547 SNPKRAYVQTTG
+547 
-559 TNTVAK
+559 
-565 DGGGNPIIVNRETA
+565 
-579 YKAVEDIAGAGFS
+579 YKAIDDIFGAGFS
-592 YTSMSADSVNK
+592 YTGV
-603 SFFMDSVMTYK
+603 
-614 SSDSYPNDMTEGEYG
+614 SSDSVRRDFFIDNVLFYKETGSYPSDMTEGETGAPVTNY
-629 YPLSKYYNQ
+629 YDQKVETPRIILS
-638 RVEIPRSILNQ
+638 Q
-649 IDKLI
+649 IDQLI

-669 ELIAGYRKAIEDDA
+669 ELIDGYRKAYSDA
-683 QNNLD
+683 GMSTDFL
-688 PNIVSEKNLENSA
+688 SEENMATVA
-701 ASLGMSDVW
+701 ASLGMSGVW
-710 QNFLDARTACI
+710 QRYLDARKACVD
-721 NGGTIKDNDDGTYTY
+721 GGTIAYDEGSGTYTY

-865 MSFRDFSGHSTAAV
+865 MSFRDFAAHSTAAV
-879 GDWAGDFAEDS
+879 GDWMGDVSEDS
-890 YSDGLYDALNTAAAD
+890 YQNGLYDALNLAAAD
-905 TVIADEVG
+905 AVITDEVG
-913 SGGSQGAKV
+913 AGGTKGAQV
-922 TMDSRFFSGS
+922 TIDSRFFLG
-932 DGNPSGYINAVSVT
+932 DEGDPTGYVNAVSVT

-964 WRLSS
+964 WQLSR
-969 YAENWD
+969 YAESWS
-975 ASNDKDYPVGLVF
+975 ASDGRDYPVGLVF

-995 QGMDFLLSVT
+995 KDIDFLLS
-1005 LATSYDGHAE
+1005 LNIATSYDGHAE

-1024 GSEQEYKIMDMD
+1024 GSEQAYKIMDME

-1052 TSKGGTSSIGTL
+1052 TSKGGSSSIGTL
-1064 ADGYKGYIYIALNKF
+1064 ADGYKGYIYVALNKF
-1079 ERNWDNPLFNPVDLC
+1079 EYSTGMGTVDLC
-1094 DMGEQIDNI
+1094 AMGEQIDNI
-1103 RRVDIGIM
+1103 RRVEVGVM

-1133 AYGADSYDASTVAEL
+1133 AYGADSYDAALSGSL

-1257 DHDLPYPGVK
+1257 DQDLPYPGVK

-1282 YDGLTKDLAKKIIEE
+1282 YDGLTKALAAEIID
-1297 YYDKSYSRY
+1297 YYNNSYTRY

-1330 CYDTLEGLLADS
+1330 CYDTLEGLLTDS
-1342 NTFLNELYNPAD
+1342 NTFLAELFTED

-1363 SEIYPAKADQDG
+1363 SDIYPAKADQDG
-1375 LGTVGDMTQ
+1375 LGTAGDGQ
-1384 PYPYDK
+1384 VYAYDK

-1408 NYISITDTK
+1408 YFISISDTK

-1477 LYNRYLTLYNDAK
+1477 LYNRYLTLYNNAK
-1490 KTINDGKPLSD
+1490 AKINAGTALTDEELA
-1501 QQLDDLKLATDEYEM
+1501 DLKLATDEYEM

-1531 QQIYDLFPVVKST
+1531 QQIYDLFPAVKST
-1544 FTANGTT
+1544 FTATGDT
-1551 SSAQTHE
+1551 SSVNDRTMILA
-1558 MMLRYD
+1558 YD
-1564 GSTGPLES
+1564 GQSATVENTA
-1572 KEDPVYTL
+1572 DPIYTL
-1580 TQFEQYLTNPDGT
+1580 TQFEQYLTDANGQGT
-1593 GKLTITS
+1593 LTLTS
-1600 ENGGVLKSSDGTF
+1600 ENGGTLKSSDGTI
-1613 SLKYALTYNG
+1613 SLPYTLTYNG
-1623 KPAALS
+1623 TAADLANGTTAGS
-1629 TVTEVGN
+1629 
-1636 YNAPMDSG
+1636 YAAPMTSG

-1651 DNPKGYTVTLTDRV
+1651 DNPQKYTVTLTDKV

-1680 REVTDQKTLNI
+1680 REVTDQKTLTI
-1691 QYSTNDMYTVTIPAE
+1691 YYTTEDIYTVTIPAE
-1706 VDIPWGTPAVSTAFE
+1706 VDIPWGTENVSTDF
-1721 DASGNNGTGY
+1721 DNGTGY
-1731 KVTCNLNAGSSVT
+1731 RVTCNLNTGSSVS
-1744 VQSALKSSSFAL
+1744 VQPTLAATSFELINAG
-1756 TIPGNTEWSIACTG
+1756 TTESIACTG
-1770 TDAAAVK
+1770 TDTAAGTFTGQVI
-1777 YEGQMINTPGAGPS
+1777 EGKGTGPS
-1791 ILIDADKWENI
+1791 ISIAASEWKNI

>member
-116 ASDGTET
+116 ASDGTGT
-123 ATFTAAALANKGV
+123 VTFTAATLANKGV

-181 SENATGMREVIMMEA
+181 SENSTSVREMMLFEA
-196 ANNNGVAYVSG
+196 KNNDNNDQFSTDGLSG
-207 SGTAANGANY
+207 AK
-217 RQRVG
+217 
-222 DGDEYWNQGARW
+222 
-234 ADGALDYIADS
+234 DYIQSGD
-245 STGTNQL
+245 TL
-252 TMLGTK
+252 KILGPID
-258 AQAGAE
+258 QAGE
-264 DPDTGVDTSAY
+264 ENVSTGVDSRAY
-275 GFRVNATG
+275 GFQISAAPSNGTT
-283 DQSFATTWSRQH
+283 QSFSTAWSRQH
-295 WDLTGAEEVWYWFD
+295 WMGTDAEEVWYWLD
-309 FSQVS
+309 LSQVDLT
-314 VQGLAFELK
+314 GLSFDLK
-323 TQGKR
+323 ANGKR
-328 YEEFYWTS
+328 YGEFYWKNERMFGGYDTGRTFS
-336 YYGLDNGIEYLYGSE
+336 STPA
-351 SDDDYSTVTYSTKG
+351 DDAYSLVTYSTRG
-365 TTAAGYDRETFG
+365 TAADTYKGEA
-377 DPYVYLQQA
+377 PYVYIQQ
-386 DGAWQKV
+386 DNGAWEKV
-393 MLDNGTIDL
+393 MLNNGTIDL
-402 ANYKGYIRVPIQ
+402 GHYKGYVRVPIE
-414 FICSTTPTYVE
+414 FMCSTKATYAE
-425 ARNDNWGFGGDRLAS
+425 AHNDNFNMGSTAYDIDRAEENVKNFFDTQVLFENGPVL
-440 DVDENEDKAK
+440 VDE
-450 AQFENNVLLSE
+450 
-461 RVQVDP
+461 

-472 SKALLIQYRQL
+472 SDALLIQYRVFQ
-483 TIDAETGGGQ
+483 IDVETGWNL
-493 GGVSGGDPN
+493 SGGN
-502 NAAFCLPS
+502 ESKYSLPYE
-510 KTNYPSLEKP
+510 NDYPSVGANHYAHLEQP
-520 YWGASML
+520 TWGASML
-527 AVGSSLKDE
+527 AAGYNQDEVDANLTVNSDSDPDNDKAYVDANGVVQNRE
-536 NGKVV
+536 NG
-541 VTQNQQ
+541 
-547 SNPKRAYVQTTG
+547 
-559 TNTVAK
+559 
-565 DGGGNPIIVNRETA
+565 
-579 YKAVEDIAGAGFS
+579 YKAIDDIFGAGFS
-592 YTSMSADSVNK
+592 YTGV
-603 SFFMDSVMTYK
+603 
-614 SSDSYPNDMTEGEYG
+614 SSDSVRRDFFIDNVLFYKETGSYPSDMTEGETGAPVTNY
-629 YPLSKYYNQ
+629 YDQKVETPRIILS
-638 RVEIPRSILNQ
+638 Q
-649 IDKLI
+649 IDQLI

-669 ELIAGYRKAIEDDA
+669 ELIDGYRKAYSDA
-683 QNNLD
+683 GMSTDFL
-688 PNIVSEKNLENSA
+688 SEENMATVA
-701 ASLGMSDVW
+701 ASLGMSGVW
-710 QNFLDARTACI
+710 QRYLDARKACVD
-721 NGGTIKDNDDGTYTY
+721 GGTIAYDEGSGTYTY

-865 MSFRDFSGHSTAAV
+865 MSFRDFAAHSTAAV
-879 GDWAGDFAEDS
+879 GDWMGDVSEDS
-890 YSDGLYDALNTAAAD
+890 YQNGLYDALNLAAAD
-905 TVIADEVG
+905 AVITDEVG
-913 SGGSQGAKV
+913 AGGTKGAQV
-922 TMDSRFFSGS
+922 TIDSRFFLG
-932 DGNPSGYINAVSVT
+932 DEGDPTGYVNAVSVT

-964 WRLSS
+964 WQLSR
-969 YAENWD
+969 YAESWS
-975 ASNDKDYPVGLVF
+975 ASDGRDYPVGLVF

-995 QGMDFLLSVT
+995 KDIDFLLS
-1005 LATSYDGHAE
+1005 LNIATSYDGHAE

-1024 GSEQEYKIMDMD
+1024 GSEQAYKIMDME

-1041 SITGTGSPYGF
+1041 TITGTGSPYGF
-1052 TSKGGTSSIGTL
+1052 TSKGGSSSIGTL
-1064 ADGYKGYIYIALNKF
+1064 ADGYKGYVYVALNKF
-1079 ERNWDNPLFNPVDLC
+1079 EYSTGMGTVDLC
-1094 DMGEQIDNI
+1094 AMGEQIDNI
-1103 RRVDIGIM
+1103 RRVEVGVM

-1133 AYGADSYDASTVAEL
+1133 AYGADTYDAAISGSL

-1161 TAAKAFEDAVAIIE
+1161 TAAQNFENAVSAIE
-1175 PGDQA
+1175 LNDDTNFPSRVQA
-1180 NFAERVATART
+1180 ARE
-1191 LYNALS
+1191 LYDALS

-1202 NTQSVKQAYEKL
+1202 NTTSVKQAYAQL
-1214 EFYEKIVLGEI
+1214 EFYEKIVNGELSADDYK
-1225 PQDQYLPE
+1225 PQMTVADFSN
-1233 HTTME
+1233 M
-1238 FTAFVNG
+1238 VG
-1245 LSDGL
+1245 SLSNEL

-1257 DHDLPYPGVK
+1257 DYDLPYPGVK
-1267 DADGDGRAD
+1267 DTDGDGRAD
-1276 AVNYEA
+1276 AVNYEG
-1282 YDGLTKDLAKKIIEE
+1282 YNGLTKELAAQIIE
-1297 YYDKSYSRY
+1297 YYNTSYSRY
-1306 TAEQKAALGET
+1306 TENEKTALGIT
-1317 ATQFLNA
+1317 AQQFLNA

-1363 SEIYPAKADQDG
+1363 SEIYYEPDAEEVF
-1375 LGTVGDMTQ
+1375 LGTAGDGKV
-1384 PYPYDK
+1384 YDYNK
-1390 STPYGTRVTAEGT
+1390 NTPYGTHTTVDGVKVN
-1403 QADEG
+1403 EG

-1477 LYNRYLTLYNDAK
+1477 LYNRYLALYNNAQAK
-1490 KTINDGKPLSD
+1490 INAGTALTDEELA
-1501 QQLDDLKLATDEYEM
+1501 DLKLATDEYEM

-1531 QQIYDLFPVVKST
+1531 QQIYDLFPAVKST

-1564 GSTGPLES
+1564 GSTGPLEN

-1580 TQFEQYLTNPDGT
+1580 TQFEQYLTNPDGQ

-1600 ENGGVLKSSDGTF
+1600 ENGGTLKSSDGTI
-1613 SLKYALTYNG
+1613 SLPYTLTYNG
-1623 KPAALS
+1623 TAADLS

-1636 YNAPMDSG
+1636 YAAPMTSG

-1651 DNPKGYTVTLTDRV
+1651 DNPQEYPVTLTDKV
-1665 TLTFTYQYTDRHGIL
+1665 TLTFTYQYTDRLGIL

-1706 VDIPWGTPAVSTAFE
+1706 VDIPWGTTAVSTAFE

-1731 KVTCNLNAGSSVT
+1731 KVTCNLNAGSSVS
-1744 VQSALKSSSFAL
+1744 VQPTLKSTSFAL
-1756 TIPGNTEWSIACTG
+1756 IHDGTNESIACTG
-1770 TDAAAVK
+1770 TDTAAVQ
-1777 YEGQMINTPGAGPS
+1777 YEGQMINTQGAGPS
-1791 ILIDADKWENI
+1791 ISIAADEWKNI

-1807 RADDQ
+1807 RAEDQ
-1812 ITYTVT
+1812 ITYTVD

>member
-38 TPVFSEDATLWAW
+38 TPTFSKDATLWAW

-58 QVIYPQAT
+58 QVIYPQAI
-66 PNTEY
+66 PNTDY
-71 ISDKHIATYYITL
+71 ISDKHIETYYITL

-123 ATFTAAALANKGV
+123 ATFTAAALAKKGV

-181 SENATGMREVIMMEA
+181 SENSTSVREMMLFEA
-196 ANNNGVAYVSG
+196 RNNDNNDQFSTDGLSG
-207 SGTAANGANY
+207 AK
-217 RQRVG
+217 
-222 DGDEYWNQGARW
+222 
-234 ADGALDYIADS
+234 DYIQSGD
-245 STGTNQL
+245 TLNI
-252 TMLGTK
+252 LGPID
-258 AQAGAE
+258 QAGE
-264 DPDTGVDTSAY
+264 ENVSTGVDSKAY
-275 GFRVNATG
+275 GFKISAAPSNGTT
-283 DQSFATTWSRQH
+283 QSFSTAWSRQH
-295 WDLTGAEEVWYWFD
+295 WMGTDAEEVWYWLD
-309 FSQVS
+309 LSQVELT
-314 VQGLAFELK
+314 GLSFDLK
-323 TQGKR
+323 ANGKR
-328 YEEFYWTS
+328 YGEFYWKNERMFGGYDTGRTFS
-336 YYGLDNGIEYLYGSE
+336 STPA
-351 SDDDYSTVTYSTKG
+351 DDAYSLVTYSTRG
-365 TTAAGYDRETFG
+365 TAADTYKGEA
-377 DPYVYLQQA
+377 PYVYIQQ
-386 DGAWQKV
+386 DNGAWEKV
-393 MLDNGTIDL
+393 MLNNGTIDL
-402 ANYKGYIRVPIQ
+402 GHYKGYVRVPIE
-414 FICSTTPTYVE
+414 FMCSTKATYAE
-425 ARNDNWGFGGDRLAS
+425 AHNDNFNMGSTAYDIDRAEENVKNFFDTQVLFENGPVL
-440 DVDENEDKAK
+440 VDE
-450 AQFENNVLLSE
+450 V
-461 RVQVDP
+461 
-467 AGTPI
+467 GTPI
-472 SKALLIQYRQL
+472 SDALLIQYRVFQ
-483 TIDAETGGGQ
+483 IDVETGWNL
-493 GGVSGGDPN
+493 SGGN
-502 NAAFCLPS
+502 ESKYSLPYE
-510 KTNYPSLEKP
+510 NDYPSVGANHYAHLEQP
-520 YWGASML
+520 TWGASML
-527 AVGSSLKDE
+527 AAGYDQDDVDANLSVNSDSDPDNDKAYVDANGVVQNRE
-536 NGKVV
+536 NG
-541 VTQNQQ
+541 
-547 SNPKRAYVQTTG
+547 
-559 TNTVAK
+559 
-565 DGGGNPIIVNRETA
+565 
-579 YKAVEDIAGAGFS
+579 YKAIDDIFGAGFS
-592 YTSMSADSVNK
+592 YTGV
-603 SFFMDSVMTYK
+603 
-614 SSDSYPNDMTEGEYG
+614 SSDSVRRDFFIDNVLFYKETGSYPSDMTEGETGAPVTNY
-629 YPLSKYYNQ
+629 YDQKVETPRIILS
-638 RVEIPRSILNQ
+638 Q

-669 ELIAGYRKAIEDDA
+669 ELIAGYRKAYSDA
-683 QNNLD
+683 GMSTDFL
-688 PNIVSEKNLENSA
+688 SEENMATVA
-701 ASLGMSDVW
+701 ASLGMSGVW
-710 QNFLDARTACI
+710 QRYLDARQACVD
-721 NGGTIKDNDDGTYTY
+721 GGTIAYDEGSGTYTY

-789 AMSESEEQRILDYVA
+789 AMSEAEEQRILDYVA

-865 MSFRDFSGHSTAAV
+865 MSFRDFAAHSNPAIGSSM
-879 GDWAGDFAEDS
+879 GDLSEDS
-890 YSDGLYDALNTAAAD
+890 YQNGLYDALNLAAAD
-905 TVIADEVG
+905 AVITDEVG
-913 SGGSQGAKV
+913 AGGTKGAQV
-922 TMDSRFFSGS
+922 TIDSRFFSGS
-932 DGNPSGYINAVSVT
+932 EGNPSGYVNSVSVT
-946 RDFNSTT
+946 RDFNSTET

-964 WRLSS
+964 WQLSR
-969 YAENWD
+969 YAESWS
-975 ASNDKDYPVGLVF
+975 ASDGRDYPVGLVF

-995 QGMDFLLSVT
+995 KDIDFLLS
-1005 LATSYDGHAE
+1005 LNIATSYDGHAE

-1024 GSEQEYKIMDMD
+1024 GSEQAYKIMDME

-1041 SITGTGSPYGF
+1041 TITGTGSPYGF
-1052 TSKGGTSSIGTL
+1052 TSKGGSSSIGTL
-1064 ADGYKGYIYIALNKF
+1064 ADGYKGYVYVALNKF
-1079 ERNWDNPLFNPVDLC
+1079 EYSTGMGTVDLC
-1094 DMGEQIDNI
+1094 AMGDQIDNI
-1103 RRVDIGIM
+1103 RRVEVGVM

-1133 AYGADSYDASTVAEL
+1133 AYGATDYDAATVAEL

-1225 PQDQYLPE
+1225 PQDQYLPA

-1257 DHDLPYPGVK
+1257 DQDLPYPGVK

-1282 YDGLTKDLAKKIIEE
+1282 YDGLTKALAEKIIKE

-1330 CYDTLEGLLADS
+1330 CYDTLEGLLTDS

-1375 LGTVGDMTQ
+1375 LGTAGDGKV
-1384 PYPYDK
+1384 YAYDK

-1408 NYISITDTK
+1408 YFISISDTK

-1428 QMNYYAKHLLVAG
+1428 QMNYYAKALLVAG
-1441 QLQEGVK
+1441 ELQEGVK

-1477 LYNRYLTLYNDAK
+1477 LYNRYLTLYNNAK
-1490 KTINDGKPLSD
+1490 AKINAGTALTDEELA
-1501 QQLDDLKLATDEYEM
+1501 DLKLATDEYEM

-1531 QQIYDLFPVVKST
+1531 QQIYDLFPAVKST
-1544 FTANGTT
+1544 FTATGDT
-1551 SSAQTHE
+1551 SSVNDRTMILA
-1558 MMLRYD
+1558 YD
-1564 GSTGPLES
+1564 GQSATVENTA
-1572 KEDPVYTL
+1572 DPIYTL
-1580 TQFEQYLTNPDGT
+1580 TQFEQYLTNPDGQ
-1593 GKLTITS
+1593 GKLTLTS
-1600 ENGGVLKSSDGTF
+1600 ENGGTLKSSDGTI
-1613 SLKYALTYNG
+1613 SLPYTLTYNG
-1623 KPAALS
+1623 TAADLANGTTAGS
-1629 TVTEVGN
+1629 
-1636 YNAPMDSG
+1636 YAAPMTSG

-1651 DNPKGYTVTLTDRV
+1651 DNPQKYTVTLTDKV

-1680 REVTDQKTLNI
+1680 REVTDQKTLTI
-1691 QYSTNDMYTVTIPAE
+1691 YYTTEDIYTVTIPAE
-1706 VDIPWGTPAVSTAFE
+1706 VDIPWGTENVSTDF
-1721 DASGNNGTGY
+1721 DNGTGY
-1731 KVTCNLNAGSSVT
+1731 RVTCNLNTGSSVS
-1744 VQSALKSSSFAL
+1744 VQPTLAATSFELINAG
-1756 TIPGNTEWSIACTG
+1756 TTESIACTG
-1770 TDAAAVK
+1770 TDTAAGTFTGQVI
-1777 YEGQMINTPGAGPS
+1777 EGKGTGPS
-1791 ILIDADKWENI
+1791 ISIAASEWKNI

>member
-38 TPVFSEDATLWAW
+38 TPVFSKDATLWAW

-66 PNTEY
+66 PNTDY

-123 ATFTAAALANKGV
+123 ATFTAATLANKGV

-181 SENATGMREVIMMEA
+181 SENSTSVREMMLFEA
-196 ANNNGVAYVSG
+196 RNNDNNDQFSTDGLSG
-207 SGTAANGANY
+207 AK
-217 RQRVG
+217 
-222 DGDEYWNQGARW
+222 
-234 ADGALDYIADS
+234 DYIQSGD
-245 STGTNQL
+245 TL
-252 TMLGTK
+252 KILGPID
-258 AQAGAE
+258 QAGE
-264 DPDTGVDTSAY
+264 ENVSTGVDSRAY
-275 GFRVNATG
+275 GFQISAAPSNGTT
-283 DQSFATTWSRQH
+283 QSFSTAWSRQH
-295 WDLTGAEEVWYWFD
+295 WMGTDAEEVWYWLD
-309 FSQVS
+309 LSQVDLT
-314 VQGLAFELK
+314 GLSFDLK
-323 TQGKR
+323 ANGKR
-328 YEEFYWTS
+328 YGEFYWKNERMFGGYDT
-336 YYGLDNGIEYLYGSE
+336 GRTFNNTPA
-351 SDDDYSTVTYSTKG
+351 DDAYSLVTYSTRG
-365 TTAAGYDRETFG
+365 TAADTYKGEA
-377 DPYVYLQQA
+377 PYVYIQQ
-386 DGAWQKV
+386 DNGAWEKV
-393 MLDNGTIDL
+393 MLNNGTIDL
-402 ANYKGYIRVPIQ
+402 GHYKGYVRVPIE
-414 FICSTTPTYVE
+414 FMCSTKATYAE
-425 ARNDNWGFGGDRLAS
+425 AHNDNFNMGSTAYDIDRAEENVKNFFDTQVLFENGPVL
-440 DVDENEDKAK
+440 VDE
-450 AQFENNVLLSE
+450 
-461 RVQVDP
+461 

-472 SKALLIQYRQL
+472 SDALLIQYRVFQ
-483 TIDAETGGGQ
+483 IDVETGWNL
-493 GGVSGGDPN
+493 SGGN
-502 NAAFCLPS
+502 ESKYSLPYE
-510 KTNYPSLEKP
+510 NDYPSVGANHYAHLEQP
-520 YWGASML
+520 TWGASML
-527 AVGSSLKDE
+527 AAGYNQDDVDANLTVNSDSDPDNDKAYVDANGVVQNRE
-536 NGKVV
+536 NG
-541 VTQNQQ
+541 
-547 SNPKRAYVQTTG
+547 
-559 TNTVAK
+559 
-565 DGGGNPIIVNRETA
+565 
-579 YKAVEDIAGAGFS
+579 YKAIDDIFGAGFS
-592 YTSMSADSVNK
+592 YTGV
-603 SFFMDSVMTYK
+603 
-614 SSDSYPNDMTEGEYG
+614 SSDSVRRDFFIDNVLFYKETGSYPSDMTEGETGAPVTNY
-629 YPLSKYYNQ
+629 YDQKVETPRIILS
-638 RVEIPRSILNQ
+638 Q
-649 IDKLI
+649 IDQLI

-669 ELIAGYRKAIEDDA
+669 ELIDGYRKAYSDA
-683 QNNLD
+683 GMSTDFL
-688 PNIVSEKNLENSA
+688 SEENMATVA
-701 ASLGMSDVW
+701 ASLGMSGVW
-710 QNFLDARTACI
+710 QRYLDARKACVD
-721 NGGTIKDNDDGTYTY
+721 GGTIAYDEGSGTYTY

-865 MSFRDFSGHSTAAV
+865 MSFRDFAAHSTAAV
-879 GDWAGDFAEDS
+879 GDWMGDVSEDS
-890 YSDGLYDALNTAAAD
+890 YQNGLYDALNLAAAD
-905 TVIADEVG
+905 AVITDEVG
-913 SGGSQGAKV
+913 AGGTKGAQV
-922 TMDSRFFSGS
+922 TIDSRFFSG
-932 DGNPSGYINAVSVT
+932 DEGDPTGYVNAVSVT

-964 WRLSS
+964 WQLSR
-969 YAENWD
+969 YAESWS
-975 ASNDKDYPVGLVF
+975 ASDGRDYPVGLVF

-995 QGMDFLLSVT
+995 KDIDFLLS
-1005 LATSYDGHAE
+1005 LNIATSYDGHAE

-1024 GSEQEYKIMDMD
+1024 GSEQAYKIMDME

-1041 SITGTGSPYGF
+1041 TITGTGSPYGF
-1052 TSKGGTSSIGTL
+1052 TSKGGSSSIGTL
-1064 ADGYKGYIYIALNKF
+1064 ADGYKGYVYVALNKF
-1079 ERNWDNPLFNPVDLC
+1079 EYSTGMGTVDLC
-1094 DMGEQIDNI
+1094 AMGEQIDNI

-1133 AYGADSYDASTVAEL
+1133 AYGADTYDAAMSGSL

-1161 TAAKAFEDAVAIIE
+1161 TAAQNFENAVSAIE
-1175 PGDQA
+1175 LNDDTNFPSRVQA
-1180 NFAERVATART
+1180 ARA
-1191 LYNALS
+1191 LYDALS

-1202 NTQSVKQAYEKL
+1202 NTTSVKQAYAQL
-1214 EFYEKIVLGEI
+1214 EFYEKIVNGELSADDYK
-1225 PQDQYLPE
+1225 PQMTVADFSN
-1233 HTTME
+1233 M
-1238 FTAFVNG
+1238 VG
-1245 LSDGL
+1245 SLSNEL

-1267 DADGDGRAD
+1267 DTDGDGRAD
-1276 AVNYEA
+1276 AVNYEG
-1282 YDGLTKDLAKKIIEE
+1282 YKGLTKELAAQIIE
-1297 YYDKSYSRY
+1297 YYNTSYSRY
-1306 TAEQKAALGET
+1306 TENEKTALGIT
-1317 ATQFLNA
+1317 AQQFLNA

-1330 CYDTLEGLLADS
+1330 CYNTLEGLLADS

-1363 SEIYPAKADQDG
+1363 SEIYYEPDAEEVF
-1375 LGTVGDMTQ
+1375 LGTAGDGKV
-1384 PYPYDK
+1384 YDYNK
-1390 STPYGTRVTAEGT
+1390 NTPYGTHTTVDGVKVN
-1403 QADEG
+1403 EG

-1477 LYNRYLTLYNDAK
+1477 LYNRYLALYNNAQAK
-1490 KTINDGKPLSD
+1490 INAGTALTDEELA
-1501 QQLDDLKLATDEYEM
+1501 DLKLATDEYEM

-1531 QQIYDLFPVVKST
+1531 QQIYDLFPAVKST

-1580 TQFEQYLTNPDGT
+1580 TQFEQYLTNPDGQGT
-1593 GKLTITS
+1593 LTITS
-1600 ENGGVLKSSDGTF
+1600 ENGGTLKSSDGTI
-1613 SLKYALTYNG
+1613 SLPYTLTYNG
-1623 KPAALS
+1623 TEADLS
-1629 TVTEVGN
+1629 TVTEVGS
-1636 YNAPMDSG
+1636 YSAPMTSG

-1651 DNPKGYTVTLTDRV
+1651 DNPQEYAVTLTDKV
-1665 TLTFTYQYTDRHGIL
+1665 TLTFTYQYTDRLGIL

-1706 VDIPWGTPAVSTAFE
+1706 VDIPWGTTAVSTAFE
-1721 DASGNNGTGY
+1721 DQSGNNGTGY
-1731 KVTCNLNAGSSVT
+1731 KVTCNLNAGSSVS
-1744 VQSALKSSSFAL
+1744 VQPTLATTSFAL
-1756 TIPGNTEWSIACTG
+1756 IHDGTNESIACTG
-1770 TDAAAVK
+1770 TDTAAVQ
-1777 YEGQMINTPGAGPS
+1777 YEGQMINTQGAGPS
-1791 ILIDADKWENI
+1791 ISIAADEWKNI

-1807 RADDQ
+1807 RAEDQ
-1812 ITYTVT
+1812 ITYTVD

>member
-66 PNTEY
+66 PNTDY

-102 PQAQIVVDASTATF
+102 PQAQIVVDASTVTF
-116 ASDGTET
+116 ASDGTGT
-123 ATFTAAALANKGV
+123 VTFTAATLANKGV

-181 SENATGMREVIMMEA
+181 SENSTSVREMMLFEA
-196 ANNNGVAYVSG
+196 RNNDNNDQFSTDGLSG
-207 SGTAANGANY
+207 AK
-217 RQRVG
+217 
-222 DGDEYWNQGARW
+222 
-234 ADGALDYIADS
+234 DYIQSGD
-245 STGTNQL
+245 TLNI
-252 TMLGTK
+252 LGPIE
-258 AQAGAE
+258 QAGE
-264 DPDTGVDTSAY
+264 ENVSTGVDSKAY
-275 GFRVNATG
+275 GFQISAAPSNGTT
-283 DQSFATTWSRQH
+283 QSFSTAWSRQH
-295 WDLTGAEEVWYWFD
+295 WMGTDAEEVWYWLD
-309 FSQVS
+309 LSQVELT
-314 VQGLAFELK
+314 GLSFDLK
-323 TQGKR
+323 ANGKR
-328 YEEFYWTS
+328 YGEFYWKNERMFGGYDT
-336 YYGLDNGIEYLYGSE
+336 GRTFNNTPA
-351 SDDDYSTVTYSTKG
+351 DDAYSLVTYSTRG
-365 TTAAGYDRETFG
+365 TAADTYKGEA
-377 DPYVYLQQA
+377 PYVYIQQ
-386 DGAWQKV
+386 DNGAWEKV
-393 MLDNGTIDL
+393 MLNNGTIDL
-402 ANYKGYIRVPIQ
+402 GHYKGYVRVPIE
-414 FICSTTPTYVE
+414 FMCSTKATYAE
-425 ARNDNWGFGGDRLAS
+425 AHNDNFNMGSTAYDIDRAEENVKNFFDTQVLFKNGPVL
-440 DVDENEDKAK
+440 VDE
-450 AQFENNVLLSE
+450 
-461 RVQVDP
+461 

-472 SKALLIQYRQL
+472 SDALLIQYRVFQ
-483 TIDAETGGGQ
+483 IDVETGWNL
-493 GGVSGGDPN
+493 SGGN
-502 NAAFCLPS
+502 ESKYSLPYE
-510 KTNYPSLEKP
+510 NDYPSVGANHYAHLEQP
-520 YWGASML
+520 TWGAAML
-527 AVGSSLKDE
+527 AAGYNQDDVDANLTVNSDSDLDNDKAYVDANGVVQNRE
-536 NGKVV
+536 NG
-541 VTQNQQ
+541 
-547 SNPKRAYVQTTG
+547 
-559 TNTVAK
+559 
-565 DGGGNPIIVNRETA
+565 
-579 YKAVEDIAGAGFS
+579 YKAIDDIFGAGFS
-592 YTSMSADSVNK
+592 YTGV
-603 SFFMDSVMTYK
+603 
-614 SSDSYPNDMTEGEYG
+614 SSDSVRRDFFIDNVLFYKETGSYPSDMTEGETGAPVTNY
-629 YPLSKYYNQ
+629 YDQKVETPRIILS
-638 RVEIPRSILNQ
+638 Q
-649 IDKLI
+649 IDQLI

-669 ELIAGYRKAIEDDA
+669 ELIDGYRKAYSDA
-683 QNNLD
+683 GMSTDFL
-688 PNIVSEKNLENSA
+688 SEENMATVA
-701 ASLGMSDVW
+701 ASLGMSGVW
-710 QNFLDARTACI
+710 QRYLDARKACVD
-721 NGGTIKDNDDGTYTY
+721 GGTIAYDKDSGTYTY
-736 LPNNEATDLVPELIQ
+736 LPNNEATDLVPKLIQ

-771 EIIRLYQLYRRLN
+771 EIVRLFQLYRRLN

-865 MSFRDFSGHSTAAV
+865 MSFRDFAAHSTAAV
-879 GDWAGDFAEDS
+879 GDWMGDVSQDS
-890 YSDGLYDALNTAAAD
+890 YSNGLYDALNLAAAD
-905 TVIADEVG
+905 AVITDEVG
-913 SGGSQGAKV
+913 AGGTKGAQV
-922 TMDSRFFSGS
+922 TIDSRFFSG
-932 DGNPSGYINAVSVT
+932 DEGDPTGYVNAVSVT

-964 WRLSS
+964 WQLSR
-969 YAENWD
+969 YAESWS
-975 ASNDKDYPVGLVF
+975 ASDGRDYPVGLVF

-995 QGMDFLLSVT
+995 KDIDFLLS
-1005 LATSYDGHAE
+1005 LNIATSYDGHAE

-1024 GSEQEYKIMDMD
+1024 GSEQAYKIMDME

-1041 SITGTGSPYGF
+1041 TITGTGSPYGF
-1052 TSKGGTSSIGTL
+1052 TSKGGSSSIGTL
-1064 ADGYKGYIYIALNKF
+1064 ADGYKGYVYVALNKF
-1079 ERNWDNPLFNPVDLC
+1079 EYSTGMGTVDLC
-1094 DMGEQIDNI
+1094 AMGEQIDNI
-1103 RRVDIGIM
+1103 RRVEVGVM

-1133 AYGADSYDASTVAEL
+1133 AYGADTYDAAMSGSL

-1161 TAAKAFEDAVAIIE
+1161 TAAQNFENAVSAIE
-1175 PGDQA
+1175 LNDDTNFPSRVQA
-1180 NFAERVATART
+1180 ARE
-1191 LYNALS
+1191 LYDALS

-1202 NTQSVKQAYEKL
+1202 NTTSVKQAYAQL
-1214 EFYEKIVLGEI
+1214 EFYEKIVNGELSADDYK
-1225 PQDQYLPE
+1225 PQ
-1233 HTTME
+1233 MKVAE
-1238 FTAFVNG
+1238 FSNMVG
-1245 LSDGL
+1245 SLSNEL

-1267 DADGDGRAD
+1267 DTDGDGRAD
-1276 AVNYEA
+1276 AVNYEG
-1282 YDGLTKDLAKKIIEE
+1282 YKGLTKELAAQIIE
-1297 YYDKSYSRY
+1297 YYNTSYSRY
-1306 TAEQKAALGET
+1306 TENEKTALGIT
-1317 ATQFLNA
+1317 AQQFLNA

-1330 CYDTLEGLLADS
+1330 CYNTLEGLLADS

-1375 LGTVGDMTQ
+1375 LGTAGDGKV
-1384 PYPYDK
+1384 YAYDK

-1408 NYISITDTK
+1408 YFISISDTK
-1417 ALDHISKTYRS
+1417 ALDHISKTYRN
-1428 QMNYYAKHLLVAG
+1428 QTDYYAKYLLAKG
-1441 QLQEGVK
+1441 NLQTGVE
-1448 NIPNAVRKL
+1448 NIPMAIRKL

-1490 KTINDGKPLSD
+1490 KTINDGKLLSD

-1531 QQIYDLFPVVKST
+1531 QQIYDLFPAVKST

-1613 SLKYALTYNG
+1613 SLEYALTYNG
-1623 KPAALS
+1623 KPAVLS
-1629 TVTEVGN
+1629 TVTEVDS
-1636 YNAPMDSG
+1636 YAAPMDSG

-1651 DNPKGYTVTLTDRV
+1651 DNPKEYTVTLTDRV

-1721 DASGNNGTGY
+1721 DESGNNGTGY

-1756 TIPGNTEWSIACTG
+1756 TIPGNTEWSIDCTG

-1791 ILIDADKWENI
+1791 ILIGADKWENI

-1818 YTDGSATP
+1818 YTDGGATP

>member
-123 ATFTAAALANKGV
+123 VTFTAATLANKGV

-181 SENATGMREVIMMEA
+181 SENSTSVREMMLFEA
-196 ANNNGVAYVSG
+196 RNNDNNDQFSTDGLSG
-207 SGTAANGANY
+207 AK
-217 RQRVG
+217 
-222 DGDEYWNQGARW
+222 
-234 ADGALDYIADS
+234 DYIQSGD
-245 STGTNQL
+245 TL
-252 TMLGTK
+252 KILGPID
-258 AQAGAE
+258 QAGE
-264 DPDTGVDTSAY
+264 ENVSTGVDSRAY
-275 GFRVNATG
+275 GFQISAAPSNGTT
-283 DQSFATTWSRQH
+283 QSFSTAWSRQH
-295 WDLTGAEEVWYWFD
+295 WMGTDAEEVWYWLD
-309 FSQVS
+309 LSQVDLT
-314 VQGLAFELK
+314 GLSFDLK
-323 TQGKR
+323 ANGKR
-328 YEEFYWTS
+328 YGEFYWKNERMFGGYDTGRTFS
-336 YYGLDNGIEYLYGSE
+336 STPA
-351 SDDDYSTVTYSTKG
+351 DDAYSLVTYSTRG
-365 TTAAGYDRETFG
+365 TAADTYKGEA
-377 DPYVYLQQA
+377 PYVYIQQ
-386 DGAWQKV
+386 DNGAWEKV
-393 MLDNGTIDL
+393 MLNNGTIDL
-402 ANYKGYIRVPIQ
+402 GHYKGYVRVPIE
-414 FICSTTPTYVE
+414 FMCSTKATYAE
-425 ARNDNWGFGGDRLAS
+425 AHNDNFNMGSTAYDIDRAEENVKNFFDTQVLFENGPVL
-440 DVDENEDKAK
+440 VDE
-450 AQFENNVLLSE
+450 V
-461 RVQVDP
+461 
-467 AGTPI
+467 GTPI
-472 SKALLIQYRQL
+472 SDALLIQYRVFQ
-483 TIDAETGGGQ
+483 IDVETGWNL
-493 GGVSGGDPN
+493 SGGN
-502 NAAFCLPS
+502 ESKYSLPYE
-510 KTNYPSLEKP
+510 NDYPSVGANHYAHLEQP
-520 YWGASML
+520 TWGAAML
-527 AVGSSLKDE
+527 AAGYNQDDVDANLTVNSDSDPDNDKAYVDANGVVQNRE
-536 NGKVV
+536 NG
-541 VTQNQQ
+541 
-547 SNPKRAYVQTTG
+547 
-559 TNTVAK
+559 
-565 DGGGNPIIVNRETA
+565 
-579 YKAVEDIAGAGFS
+579 YKAIDDIFGAGFS
-592 YTSMSADSVNK
+592 YTGV
-603 SFFMDSVMTYK
+603 
-614 SSDSYPNDMTEGEYG
+614 SSDSVRRDFFIDNVLFYKETGSYPSDMTEGETGAPVTNY
-629 YPLSKYYNQ
+629 YDQKVETPRIILS
-638 RVEIPRSILNQ
+638 Q
-649 IDKLI
+649 IDQLI

-669 ELIAGYRKAIEDDA
+669 ELIAGYRKAYSDA
-683 QNNLD
+683 GMSTDFL
-688 PNIVSEKNLENSA
+688 SEENMATVA
-701 ASLGMSDVW
+701 ASLGMSGVW
-710 QNFLDARTACI
+710 QRYLDARKACVD
-721 NGGTIKDNDDGTYTY
+721 GGTIAYDKDSGTYTY

-763 SVSDTLRD
+763 SVSDTLRN
-771 EIIRLYQLYRRLN
+771 EVVRLYQLYRRLN

-865 MSFRDFSGHSTAAV
+865 MSFRDFAAHSTAAV
-879 GDWAGDFAEDS
+879 GDWMGDLSQDS
-890 YSDGLYDALNTAAAD
+890 YSNGLYDALNLAAAD
-905 TVIADEVG
+905 AVITDEVG
-913 SGGSQGAKV
+913 AGGTKGAQV
-922 TMDSRFFSGS
+922 TIDSRFFSG
-932 DGNPSGYINAVSVT
+932 DEGDPTGYVNAVSVT

-964 WRLSS
+964 WQLSR
-969 YAENWD
+969 YAESWS
-975 ASNDKDYPVGLVF
+975 ASDGRDYPVGLVF

-995 QGMDFLLSVT
+995 KDIDFLLS
-1005 LATSYDGHAE
+1005 LNIATSYDGHAE

-1024 GSEQEYKIMDMD
+1024 GSEQAYKIMDME

-1041 SITGTGSPYGF
+1041 TITGTGSPYGF
-1052 TSKGGTSSIGTL
+1052 TSKGGSSSIGTL
-1064 ADGYKGYIYIALNKF
+1064 ADGYKGYVYVALNKF
-1079 ERNWDNPLFNPVDLC
+1079 EYSTGMGTVDLC
-1094 DMGEQIDNI
+1094 AMGEQIDNI

-1133 AYGADSYDASTVAEL
+1133 AYGADTYDAAISGSL

-1161 TAAKAFEDAVAIIE
+1161 TAAQNFENAVSAIE
-1175 PGDQA
+1175 LNDDTNFPSRVQA
-1180 NFAERVATART
+1180 ARE
-1191 LYNALS
+1191 LYDALS

-1202 NTQSVKQAYEKL
+1202 NTTSVKQAYAQL
-1214 EFYEKIVLGEI
+1214 EFYEKIVNGELSADDYK
-1225 PQDQYLPE
+1225 PQMTVADFSN
-1233 HTTME
+1233 M
-1238 FTAFVNG
+1238 VG
-1245 LSDGL
+1245 SLSNEL

-1267 DADGDGRAD
+1267 DTDGDGRAD
-1276 AVNYEA
+1276 AVNYEG
-1282 YDGLTKDLAKKIIEE
+1282 YNGLTKELAAQIIE
-1297 YYDKSYSRY
+1297 YYNTSYSRY
-1306 TAEQKAALGET
+1306 TENEKTALGIT
-1317 ATQFLNA
+1317 AQQFLNA

-1330 CYDTLEGLLADS
+1330 CYNTLEGLLADS

-1375 LGTVGDMTQ
+1375 LGTAGDGKV
-1384 PYPYDK
+1384 YAYDK

-1408 NYISITDTK
+1408 YFISITDTK

-1477 LYNRYLTLYNDAK
+1477 LYNRYLALYNNAQAK
-1490 KTINDGKPLSD
+1490 INAGTALTDEELA
-1501 QQLDDLKLATDEYEM
+1501 DLKLATDEYEM

-1531 QQIYDLFPVVKST
+1531 QQIYDLFPAIKST

-1558 MMLRYD
+1558 MLLRYD

-1580 TQFEQYLTNPDGT
+1580 TQFEQYLTNPDGQGT
-1593 GKLTITS
+1593 LTITS
-1600 ENGGVLKSSDGTF
+1600 ENGGTLKSSDGTI
-1613 SLKYALTYNG
+1613 SLPYTLTYNG
-1623 KPAALS
+1623 TAADLS
-1629 TVTEVGN
+1629 TVTEVGS
-1636 YNAPMDSG
+1636 YSAPMTSG

-1651 DNPKGYTVTLTDRV
+1651 DNPQEYPVTLTDKV
-1665 TLTFTYQYTDRHGIL
+1665 TLTFTYQYTDRLGIL

-1706 VDIPWGTPAVSTAFE
+1706 VDIPWGTTAVSTAFE

-1731 KVTCNLNAGSSVT
+1731 KVTCNLNAGSSVS
-1744 VQSALKSSSFAL
+1744 VQPTLATTSFAL
-1756 TIPGNTEWSIACTG
+1756 IHDGTNESIACTG
-1770 TDAAAVK
+1770 TDTAAVQ
-1777 YEGQMINTPGAGPS
+1777 YEGQMINTQGAGPS
-1791 ILIDADKWENI
+1791 ISIAADEWKNI

-1807 RADDQ
+1807 RAEDQ
-1812 ITYTVT
+1812 ITYTVD

>member
-116 ASDGTET
+116 ASDGTGT
-123 ATFTAAALANKGV
+123 VTFTAATLANKGV

-181 SENATGMREVIMMEA
+181 SENSTSVREMMLFEA
-196 ANNNGVAYVSG
+196 KNNDNNDQFSTDGLSG
-207 SGTAANGANY
+207 AK
-217 RQRVG
+217 
-222 DGDEYWNQGARW
+222 
-234 ADGALDYIADS
+234 DYIQSGD
-245 STGTNQL
+245 TL
-252 TMLGTK
+252 KILGPID
-258 AQAGAE
+258 QAGE
-264 DPDTGVDTSAY
+264 ENVSTGVDSRAY
-275 GFRVNATG
+275 GFQISAAPSNGTT
-283 DQSFATTWSRQH
+283 QSFSTAWSRQH
-295 WDLTGAEEVWYWFD
+295 WMGTDAEEVWYWLD
-309 FSQVS
+309 LSQVDLT
-314 VQGLAFELK
+314 GLSFDLK
-323 TQGKR
+323 ANGKR
-328 YEEFYWTS
+328 YGEFYWKNERMFGGYDTGRTFS
-336 YYGLDNGIEYLYGSE
+336 STPA
-351 SDDDYSTVTYSTKG
+351 DDAYSLVTYSTRG
-365 TTAAGYDRETFG
+365 TAADTYKGEA
-377 DPYVYLQQA
+377 PYVYIQQ
-386 DGAWQKV
+386 DNGAWEKV
-393 MLDNGTIDL
+393 MLNNGTIDL
-402 ANYKGYIRVPIQ
+402 GHYKGYVRVPIE
-414 FICSTTPTYVE
+414 FMCSTKATYAE
-425 ARNDNWGFGGDRLAS
+425 AHNDNFNMGSTAYDIDRAEENVKNFFDTQVLFENGPVL
-440 DVDENEDKAK
+440 VDE
-450 AQFENNVLLSE
+450 
-461 RVQVDP
+461 

-472 SKALLIQYRQL
+472 SDALLIQYRVFQ
-483 TIDAETGGGQ
+483 IDVETGWNL
-493 GGVSGGDPN
+493 SGGN
-502 NAAFCLPS
+502 ESKYSLPYE
-510 KTNYPSLEKP
+510 NDYPSVGANHYAHLEQP
-520 YWGASML
+520 TWGASML
-527 AVGSSLKDE
+527 AAGYNQDDVDANLTVNSDSDPDNDKAYVDANGVVQNRE
-536 NGKVV
+536 NG
-541 VTQNQQ
+541 
-547 SNPKRAYVQTTG
+547 
-559 TNTVAK
+559 
-565 DGGGNPIIVNRETA
+565 
-579 YKAVEDIAGAGFS
+579 YKAIDDIFGAGFS
-592 YTSMSADSVNK
+592 YTGV
-603 SFFMDSVMTYK
+603 
-614 SSDSYPNDMTEGEYG
+614 SSDSVRRDFFIDNVLFYKETGSYPSDMTEGETGAPVTNY
-629 YPLSKYYNQ
+629 YDQKVETPRIILS
-638 RVEIPRSILNQ
+638 Q
-649 IDKLI
+649 IDQLI

-669 ELIAGYRKAIEDDA
+669 ELIDGYRKAYSDA
-683 QNNLD
+683 GMSTDFL
-688 PNIVSEKNLENSA
+688 SEENMATVA
-701 ASLGMSDVW
+701 ASLGMSGVW
-710 QNFLDARTACI
+710 QRYLDARKACVD
-721 NGGTIKDNDDGTYTY
+721 GGTIAYDEGSGTYTY

-865 MSFRDFSGHSTAAV
+865 MSFRDFAAHSTAAV
-879 GDWAGDFAEDS
+879 GDWMGDVSEDS
-890 YSDGLYDALNTAAAD
+890 YQNGLYDALNLAAAD
-905 TVIADEVG
+905 AVITDEVG
-913 SGGSQGAKV
+913 AGGTKGAQV
-922 TMDSRFFSGS
+922 TIDSRFFLG
-932 DGNPSGYINAVSVT
+932 DEGDPTGYVNAVSVT

-964 WRLSS
+964 WQLSR
-969 YAENWD
+969 YAESWS
-975 ASNDKDYPVGLVF
+975 ASDGRDYPVGLVF

-995 QGMDFLLSVT
+995 KDIDFLLS
-1005 LATSYDGHAE
+1005 LNIATSYDGHAE

-1024 GSEQEYKIMDMD
+1024 GSEQAYKIMDME

-1041 SITGTGSPYGF
+1041 TITGTGSPYGF
-1052 TSKGGTSSIGTL
+1052 TSKGGSSSIGTL
-1064 ADGYKGYIYIALNKF
+1064 ADGYKGYVYVALNKF
-1079 ERNWDNPLFNPVDLC
+1079 EYSTGMGTVDLC
-1094 DMGEQIDNI
+1094 AMGEQIDNI
-1103 RRVDIGIM
+1103 RRVEVGVM

-1133 AYGADSYDASTVAEL
+1133 AYGADTYDAAISGSL

-1161 TAAKAFEDAVAIIE
+1161 TAAQNFENAVSAIE
-1175 PGDQA
+1175 LNDDTNFPSRVQA
-1180 NFAERVATART
+1180 ARE
-1191 LYNALS
+1191 LYDALS

-1202 NTQSVKQAYEKL
+1202 NTTSVKQAYAQL
-1214 EFYEKIVLGEI
+1214 EFYEKIVNGELSADDYK
-1225 PQDQYLPE
+1225 PQMTVADFSN
-1233 HTTME
+1233 M
-1238 FTAFVNG
+1238 VG
-1245 LSDGL
+1245 SLSNEL

-1257 DHDLPYPGVK
+1257 DYDLPYPGVK
-1267 DADGDGRAD
+1267 DTDGDGRAD
-1276 AVNYEA
+1276 AVNYEG
-1282 YDGLTKDLAKKIIEE
+1282 YNGLTKELAAQIIE
-1297 YYDKSYSRY
+1297 YYNTSYSRY
-1306 TAEQKAALGET
+1306 TENEKTALGIT
-1317 ATQFLNA
+1317 AQQFLNA

-1363 SEIYPAKADQDG
+1363 SDIYPAKADQDG

-1408 NYISITDTK
+1408 YFISISDTK

-1477 LYNRYLTLYNDAK
+1477 LYNRYLTLYNNAK
-1490 KTINDGKPLSD
+1490 AKINAGTALTDEELA
-1501 QQLDDLKLATDEYEM
+1501 DLKLATDEYEM

-1531 QQIYDLFPVVKST
+1531 QQIYDLFPAIKST
-1544 FTANGTT
+1544 FTATGDP
-1551 SSAQTHE
+1551 SSVTNRTMILA
-1558 MMLRYD
+1558 YD
-1564 GSTGPLES
+1564 GTSATVENTA
-1572 KEDPVYTL
+1572 DPIYTL
-1580 TQFEQYLTNPDGT
+1580 TQFEQYLTDANGQGT
-1593 GKLTITS
+1593 LTITS
-1600 ENGGVLKSSDGTF
+1600 QNGGLLKSEDGTQT
-1613 SLKYALTYNG
+1613 LAYTLTYNG
-1623 KPAALS
+1623 TEAKLADGT
-1629 TVTEVGN
+1629 TVGS
-1636 YNAPMDSG
+1636 YDAPMTAG
-1644 VALHVKI
+1644 IPLHVTI
-1651 DNPKGYTVTLTDRV
+1651 DTPKTFPVVLSDTV

-1680 REVTDQKTLNI
+1680 REVTDQKTLSI
-1691 QYSTNDMYTVTIPAE
+1691 LYTTDDMYTVTIPAE
-1706 VDIPWGTPAVSTAFE
+1706 VEIPWGSESVPTE
-1721 DASGNNGTGY
+1721 YHNGTGY
-1731 KVTCNLNAGSSVT
+1731 IVTCNLNEGSSLS
-1744 VQSALKSSSFAL
+1744 VQAALASTDFAL
-1756 TIPGNTEWSIACTG
+1756 TTAGTSESIACTG
-1770 TDAAAVK
+1770 SNSAAGNFTGKQVEA
-1777 YEGQMINTPGAGPS
+1777 QGAGPS
-1791 ILIDADKWENI
+1791 ISIAADEWKNI

-1807 RADDQ
+1807 RAEDQ
-1812 ITYTVT
+1812 ITYTVD

>member
-66 PNTEY
+66 PNTDY

-116 ASDGTET
+116 ASDGTGT
-123 ATFTAAALANKGV
+123 VTFTAAALANKGV

-181 SENATGMREVIMMEA
+181 SENSTSVREMMLFEA
-196 ANNNGVAYVSG
+196 RNNDNNDQFSTDGLSG
-207 SGTAANGANY
+207 AK
-217 RQRVG
+217 
-222 DGDEYWNQGARW
+222 
-234 ADGALDYIADS
+234 DYIQSGD
-245 STGTNQL
+245 TL
-252 TMLGTK
+252 KILGPID
-258 AQAGAE
+258 QAGE
-264 DPDTGVDTSAY
+264 ENVSTGVDSRAY
-275 GFRVNATG
+275 GFQISAAPSNGTT
-283 DQSFATTWSRQH
+283 QSFSTAWSRQH
-295 WDLTGAEEVWYWFD
+295 WMGTDAEEVWYWLD
-309 FSQVS
+309 LSQVELT
-314 VQGLAFELK
+314 GLSFDLK
-323 TQGKR
+323 ANGKR
-328 YEEFYWTS
+328 YGEFYWKNERMFGGYDTGRTFS
-336 YYGLDNGIEYLYGSE
+336 STPA
-351 SDDDYSTVTYSTKG
+351 DDAYSLVTYSTRG
-365 TTAAGYDRETFG
+365 TAADTYKGEA
-377 DPYVYLQQA
+377 PYVYIQQ
-386 DGAWQKV
+386 DNGAWEKV
-393 MLDNGTIDL
+393 MLNNGTIDL
-402 ANYKGYIRVPIQ
+402 GHYKGYVRVPIE
-414 FICSTTPTYVE
+414 FMCSTKATYAE
-425 ARNDNWGFGGDRLAS
+425 AHNDNFNMGSTAYDIDRAEENVKKFFDTQVLFENGPVL
-440 DVDENEDKAK
+440 VDE
-450 AQFENNVLLSE
+450 V
-461 RVQVDP
+461 
-467 AGTPI
+467 GTPI
-472 SKALLIQYRQL
+472 SDALLIQYRVFQ
-483 TIDAETGGGQ
+483 IDVETGWNL
-493 GGVSGGDPN
+493 SGGN
-502 NAAFCLPS
+502 ESKYSLPYE
-510 KTNYPSLEKP
+510 NDYPSVGANHYAHLEQP
-520 YWGASML
+520 TWGASML
-527 AVGSSLKDE
+527 AAGYDQDDVDANLSVNSDSDPDNDKAYVDANGVVQNRE
-536 NGKVV
+536 NG
-541 VTQNQQ
+541 
-547 SNPKRAYVQTTG
+547 
-559 TNTVAK
+559 
-565 DGGGNPIIVNRETA
+565 
-579 YKAVEDIAGAGFS
+579 YKAIDDIFGAGFS
-592 YTSMSADSVNK
+592 YTGV
-603 SFFMDSVMTYK
+603 
-614 SSDSYPNDMTEGEYG
+614 SSDSVRRDFFIDNVLFYKETGSYPSDMTEGETGAPVTNY
-629 YPLSKYYNQ
+629 YDQKVETPRIILS
-638 RVEIPRSILNQ
+638 Q
-649 IDKLI
+649 IDQLI

-669 ELIAGYRKAIEDDA
+669 ELIAGYRKAYSDA
-683 QNNLD
+683 GMSTDFL
-688 PNIVSEKNLENSA
+688 SEENMATVA
-701 ASLGMSDVW
+701 ASLGMSGVW
-710 QNFLDARTACI
+710 QRYLDARQACVD
-721 NGGTIKDNDDGTYTY
+721 GGTIAYDEGSGTYTY

-865 MSFRDFSGHSTAAV
+865 MSFRDFAAHSTAAV
-879 GDWAGDFAEDS
+879 GDWMGDLSQDS
-890 YSDGLYDALNTAAAD
+890 YQNGLYDALNLAAAD
-905 TVIADEVG
+905 AVITDEVG
-913 SGGSQGAKV
+913 AGGTKGAQV
-922 TMDSRFFSGS
+922 TIDSRFFSG
-932 DGNPSGYINAVSVT
+932 DEGDPTGYVNAVSVT

-964 WRLSS
+964 WQLSR
-969 YAENWD
+969 YAESWS
-975 ASNDKDYPVGLVF
+975 ASDGRDYPVGLVF

-995 QGMDFLLSVT
+995 KDIDFLLS
-1005 LATSYDGHAE
+1005 LNIATSYDGHAE

-1024 GSEQEYKIMDMD
+1024 GSEQAYKIMDME

-1041 SITGTGSPYGF
+1041 TITGTGSPYGF
-1052 TSKGGTSSIGTL
+1052 TSKGGSSSIGTL
-1064 ADGYKGYIYIALNKF
+1064 ADGYKGYIYVALNKF
-1079 ERNWDNPLFNPVDLC
+1079 EYSTGMGTVDLC
-1094 DMGEQIDNI
+1094 AMGEQIDNI

-1133 AYGADSYDASTVAEL
+1133 AYGADTYDAAISGSL

-1161 TAAKAFEDAVAIIE
+1161 TAAQNFENAVSAIE
-1175 PGDQA
+1175 LNDDTNFPSRVQA
-1180 NFAERVATART
+1180 ARA
-1191 LYNALS
+1191 LYDALS

-1202 NTQSVKQAYEKL
+1202 NTTSVKQAYAQL
-1214 EFYEKIVLGEI
+1214 EFYEKIVNGELSADDYK
-1225 PQDQYLPE
+1225 PQM
-1233 HTTME
+1233 TVAE
-1238 FTAFVNG
+1238 FSNMVG
-1245 LSDGL
+1245 SLSNEL

-1267 DADGDGRAD
+1267 DTDGDGRAD
-1276 AVNYEA
+1276 AVNYEG
-1282 YDGLTKDLAKKIIEE
+1282 YKGLTKELAAQIIE
-1297 YYDKSYSRY
+1297 YYNTSYSRY
-1306 TAEQKAALGET
+1306 TENEKTALGIT
-1317 ATQFLNA
+1317 AQQFLNA

-1330 CYDTLEGLLADS
+1330 CYNTLEGLLADS

-1408 NYISITDTK
+1408 NYISIIDTK

-1477 LYNRYLTLYNDAK
+1477 LYNRYLALYNNAK
-1490 KTINDGKPLSD
+1490 AKINAGTALTDEELA
-1501 QQLDDLKLATDEYEM
+1501 DLKLATDEYEM

-1531 QQIYDLFPVVKST
+1531 QKIYDLFPAIKST
-1544 FTANGTT
+1544 FTATGDP
-1551 SSAQTHE
+1551 SSVTNRTMILA
-1558 MMLRYD
+1558 YD
-1564 GSTGPLES
+1564 GTSATVENTA
-1572 KEDPVYTL
+1572 DPIYTL
-1580 TQFEQYLTNPDGT
+1580 TQFEQYLTDANGQGT
-1593 GKLTITS
+1593 LTITS
-1600 ENGGVLKSSDGTF
+1600 QNGGLLKSEDGTQT
-1613 SLKYALTYNG
+1613 LAYTLTYNG
-1623 KPAALS
+1623 TEAKLADGT
-1629 TVTEVGN
+1629 TVGS
-1636 YNAPMDSG
+1636 YDAPMTAG
-1644 VALHVKI
+1644 IPLHVTI
-1651 DNPKGYTVTLTDRV
+1651 DTPKTFPVVLSDTV

-1680 REVTDQKTLNI
+1680 REVTDQKTLSI
-1691 QYSTNDMYTVTIPAE
+1691 LYTTDDMYTVTIPAE
-1706 VDIPWGTPAVSTAFE
+1706 VEIPWGSESVPTE
-1721 DASGNNGTGY
+1721 YHNGTGY
-1731 KVTCNLNAGSSVT
+1731 IVTCNLNEGSSLS
-1744 VQSALKSSSFAL
+1744 VQAALASTDFAL
-1756 TIPGNTEWSIACTG
+1756 TTAGTSESIACTG
-1770 TDAAAVK
+1770 SNSAAGNFTGKQVEA
-1777 YEGQMINTPGAGPS
+1777 QGAGPS
-1791 ILIDADKWENI
+1791 ITIPADEWKNI

-1807 RADDQ
+1807 RAEDQ
-1812 ITYTVT
+1812 ITYTVD

>member
-51 VTDDGDV
+51 VTDNGDV

-116 ASDGTET
+116 ASDGTGT
-123 ATFTAAALANKGV
+123 VTFTAATLANKGV

-181 SENATGMREVIMMEA
+181 SENSTSVREMMLFEA
-196 ANNNGVAYVSG
+196 KNNDNNDQFSTDGLSG
-207 SGTAANGANY
+207 AK
-217 RQRVG
+217 
-222 DGDEYWNQGARW
+222 
-234 ADGALDYIADS
+234 DYIQSGD
-245 STGTNQL
+245 TL
-252 TMLGTK
+252 KILGPID
-258 AQAGAE
+258 QAGE
-264 DPDTGVDTSAY
+264 ENVSTGVDSRAY
-275 GFRVNATG
+275 GFQISAAPSNGTT
-283 DQSFATTWSRQH
+283 QSFSTAWSRQH
-295 WDLTGAEEVWYWFD
+295 WMGTDAEEVWYWLD
-309 FSQVS
+309 LSQVDLT
-314 VQGLAFELK
+314 GLSFDLK
-323 TQGKR
+323 ANGKR
-328 YEEFYWTS
+328 YGEFYWKNERMFGGYDTGRTFNS
-336 YYGLDNGIEYLYGSE
+336 TPA
-351 SDDDYSTVTYSTKG
+351 DDAYSLVTYSTRG
-365 TTAAGYDRETFG
+365 TAADTYKGEA
-377 DPYVYLQQA
+377 PYVYIQQ
-386 DGAWQKV
+386 DNGAWEKV
-393 MLDNGTIDL
+393 MLNNGTIDL
-402 ANYKGYIRVPIQ
+402 GHYKGYVRVPIE
-414 FICSTTPTYVE
+414 FMCSTKATYAE
-425 ARNDNWGFGGDRLAS
+425 AHNDNFNMGSTAYDIDRAEENVKNFFDTQVLFENGPVL
-440 DVDENEDKAK
+440 VDE
-450 AQFENNVLLSE
+450 
-461 RVQVDP
+461 

-472 SKALLIQYRQL
+472 SDALLIQYRVFQ
-483 TIDAETGGGQ
+483 IDVETGWNL
-493 GGVSGGDPN
+493 SGGN
-502 NAAFCLPS
+502 ESKYSLPYE
-510 KTNYPSLEKP
+510 NDYPSVGANHYAHLEQP
-520 YWGASML
+520 TWGASML
-527 AVGSSLKDE
+527 AAGYDQDDVDANLSVNSDSDPDNDKAYVDANGVVQNRE
-536 NGKVV
+536 NG
-541 VTQNQQ
+541 
-547 SNPKRAYVQTTG
+547 
-559 TNTVAK
+559 
-565 DGGGNPIIVNRETA
+565 
-579 YKAVEDIAGAGFS
+579 YKAIDDIFGAGFS
-592 YTSMSADSVNK
+592 YTGV
-603 SFFMDSVMTYK
+603 
-614 SSDSYPNDMTEGEYG
+614 SSDSVRRDFFIDNVLFYKETGSYPSDMTEGETGAPVTNY
-629 YPLSKYYNQ
+629 YDQKVETPRIILS
-638 RVEIPRSILNQ
+638 Q
-649 IDKLI
+649 IDQLI

-669 ELIAGYRKAIEDDA
+669 ELIAGYRKAYSDA
-683 QNNLD
+683 GMSTDFL
-688 PNIVSEKNLENSA
+688 SEENMATVA
-701 ASLGMSDVW
+701 ASLGMSGVW
-710 QNFLDARTACI
+710 QRYLDARKACVD
-721 NGGTIKDNDDGTYTY
+721 GGTIAYDKDSGTYTY

-771 EIIRLYQLYRRLN
+771 EIVRLFQLYRRLN

-865 MSFRDFSGHSTAAV
+865 MSFRDFAAHSTAAV
-879 GDWAGDFAEDS
+879 GDWMGDVSQDS
-890 YSDGLYDALNTAAAD
+890 YSNGLYDALNLAAAD
-905 TVIADEVG
+905 AVITDEVG
-913 SGGSQGAKV
+913 AGGTKGAQV
-922 TMDSRFFSGS
+922 TIDSRFFSG
-932 DGNPSGYINAVSVT
+932 DEGDPTGYVNAVSVT

-964 WRLSS
+964 WQLSR
-969 YAENWD
+969 YAESWS
-975 ASNDKDYPVGLVF
+975 ASDGRDYPVGLVF

-995 QGMDFLLSVT
+995 KDIDFLLS
-1005 LATSYDGHAE
+1005 LNIATSYDGHAE

-1024 GSEQEYKIMDMD
+1024 GSEQAYKIMDME

-1041 SITGTGSPYGF
+1041 TITGTGSPYGF
-1052 TSKGGTSSIGTL
+1052 TSKGGSSSIGTL
-1064 ADGYKGYIYIALNKF
+1064 ADGYKGYVYVALNKF
-1079 ERNWDNPLFNPVDLC
+1079 EYSTGMGTVDLC
-1094 DMGEQIDNI
+1094 AMGEQIDNI

-1133 AYGADSYDASTVAEL
+1133 AYGADTYDAAISGSL

-1161 TAAKAFEDAVAIIE
+1161 TAAQNFENAVSAIE
-1175 PGDQA
+1175 LNDDTNFPSRVQA
-1180 NFAERVATART
+1180 ARE
-1191 LYNALS
+1191 LYDALS

-1202 NTQSVKQAYEKL
+1202 NTTSVKQAYAQL
-1214 EFYEKIVLGEI
+1214 EFYEKIVNGELSADDYK
-1225 PQDQYLPE
+1225 PQM
-1233 HTTME
+1233 TVAE
-1238 FTAFVNG
+1238 FSNMVG
-1245 LSDGL
+1245 SLSNEL

-1267 DADGDGRAD
+1267 DTDGDGRAD

-1282 YDGLTKDLAKKIIEE
+1282 YDGLTKELAAKIIE
-1297 YYDKSYSRY
+1297 YYNTSYSRY
-1306 TAEQKAALGET
+1306 TENEKTALGIT
-1317 ATQFLNA
+1317 AQQFLNA

-1330 CYDTLEGLLADS
+1330 CYNTLEGLLADS

-1363 SEIYPAKADQDG
+1363 SEIYYEPDAEEVF
-1375 LGTVGDMTQ
+1375 LGTAGDGKV
-1384 PYPYDK
+1384 YDYNK
-1390 STPYGTRVTAEGT
+1390 NTPYGTHTTVDGVKVN
-1403 QADEG
+1403 EG

-1477 LYNRYLTLYNDAK
+1477 LYNRYLTLYNNAK
-1490 KTINDGKPLSD
+1490 AKINAGTALTDEELA
-1501 QQLDDLKLATDEYEM
+1501 DLKLATDEYEM

-1531 QQIYDLFPVVKST
+1531 QKIYDLFPAVKST

-1580 TQFEQYLTNPDGT
+1580 TQFEQYLTNPDGQ

-1600 ENGGVLKSSDGTF
+1600 ENGGTLKSSDGTI
-1613 SLKYALTYNG
+1613 SLPYTLTYNG
-1623 KPAALS
+1623 TAADLT

-1636 YNAPMDSG
+1636 YAAPMTSG

-1651 DNPKGYTVTLTDRV
+1651 DNPQEYPVTLTDKV
-1665 TLTFTYQYTDRHGIL
+1665 TLTFTYQYTDRLGIL

-1706 VDIPWGTPAVSTAFE
+1706 VDIPWGTTAVSTAFE

-1731 KVTCNLNAGSSVT
+1731 KVTCNLNAGSSVS
-1744 VQSALKSSSFAL
+1744 VQPTLATTSFAL
-1756 TIPGNTEWSIACTG
+1756 IHDGTNESIACTG
-1770 TDAAAVK
+1770 TDTAAVQ
-1777 YEGQMINTPGAGPS
+1777 YEGQMINTQGAGPS
-1791 ILIDADKWENI
+1791 ISIAADEWKNI

-1807 RADDQ
+1807 RAEDQ
-1812 ITYTVT
+1812 ITYTVD

>member
-51 VTDDGDV
+51 VTDNGDV

-123 ATFTAAALANKGV
+123 ATFTAATLANKGV

-174 EELYKPL
+174 AESYNPL
-181 SENATGMREVIMMEA
+181 TTDPNAMREMMLFEAKNNNNMDYVDDNGIGSGRLNYVQSGDQLQILGKIDQAGVENA
-196 ANNNGVAYVSG
+196 
-207 SGTAANGANY
+207 
-217 RQRVG
+217 
-222 DGDEYWNQGARW
+222 D
-234 ADGALDYIADS
+234 
-245 STGTNQL
+245 
-252 TMLGTK
+252 
-258 AQAGAE
+258 
-264 DPDTGVDTSAY
+264 GVDSAAY
-275 GFRVNATG
+275 GFRVNGTG
-283 DQSFATTWSRQH
+283 AQSFNTTYSRQH
-295 WDLTGAEEVWYWFD
+295 WKAAGAQEVWFWFD

-328 YEEFYWTS
+328 YEEYYWDDLW
-336 YYGLDNGIEYLYGSE
+336 GKGIVYLYGSVN
-351 SDDDYSTVTYSTKG
+351 DDNYSTVTYSTKG
-365 TTAAGYDRETFG
+365 YQGNDGYVFVEND
-377 DPYVYLQQA
+377 
-386 DGAWQKV
+386 DGSWKKV
-393 MLDNGTIDL
+393 ALTDGGINLSD
-402 ANYKGYIRVPIQ
+402 YKGYIRVPIQ
-414 FICSTTPTYVE
+414 FICSTTATYTE
-425 ARNDNWGFGGDRLAS
+425 ARNDNFGFGGNGLAE
-440 DVDENEDKAK
+440 DLGNNNEAGKKAE
-450 AQFENNVLLSE
+450 FDNNVLLNE
-461 RVQVDP
+461 KVLVDP

-472 SKALLIQYRQL
+472 SDALLIQYRQL
-483 TIDAETGGGQ
+483 SIDVSVNEFGGNSSANETTGA
-493 GGVSGGDPN
+493 PN
-502 NAAFCLPS
+502 NSVYTMPYH
-510 KTNYPSLEKP
+510 NDYPTTGANHYASLEQP
-520 YWGASML
+520 SWGAAML
-527 AVGSSLKDE
+527 AIGE
-536 NGKVV
+536 NSGECTTGMENK
-541 VTQNQQ
+541 
-547 SNPKRAYVQTTG
+547 AYVQLNADG
-559 TNTVAK
+559 TVYK
-565 DGGGNPIIVNRETA
+565 DAEGKAVILNRENGYHA
-579 YKAVEDIAGAGFS
+579 LDDICGAGFS
-592 YTSMSADSVNK
+592 YTSTSADSVNK
-603 SFFMDSVMTYK
+603 PFFLDSVLFYRT
-614 SSDSYPNDMTEGEYG
+614 DGEQYPEDMVADAGK
-629 YPLSKYYNQ
+629 PASNYYNQ
-638 RVEIPRSILNQ
+638 SVEIPHSILNQ

-669 ELIAGYRKAIEDDA
+669 ELIAGYRKAIEDDTE
-683 QNNLD
+683 NNLD
-688 PNIVSEKNLENSA
+688 PNIVSEENLAISA

-710 QNFLDARTACI
+710 QRYLDARQACVD
-721 NGGTIKDNDDGTYTY
+721 GGTIKDNGDGTYTY

-865 MSFRDFSGHSTAAV
+865 MSFRDFAAHSTAAV
-879 GDWAGDFAEDS
+879 GDWMGDVSEDS
-890 YSDGLYDALNTAAAD
+890 YQNGLYDALNLAAAD
-905 TVIADEVG
+905 AVITDEVG
-913 SGGSQGAKV
+913 AGGTKGAQV
-922 TMDSRFFSGS
+922 TIDSRFFSG
-932 DGNPSGYINAVSVT
+932 DEGDPTGYVNAVSVT

-964 WRLSS
+964 WQLSR
-969 YAENWD
+969 YAESWS
-975 ASNDKDYPVGLVF
+975 ASDGRDYPVGLVF

-995 QGMDFLLSVT
+995 KDIDFLLS
-1005 LATSYDGHAE
+1005 LNIATSYDGHAE

-1024 GSEQEYKIMDMD
+1024 GSEQAYKIMNME

-1041 SITGTGSPYGF
+1041 TITGTGSPYGF
-1052 TSKGGTSSIGTL
+1052 TSKGGSSSIGTL
-1064 ADGYKGYIYIALNKF
+1064 ADGYKGYVYVALNKF
-1079 ERNWDNPLFNPVDLC
+1079 EYSTGMGTVDLC
-1094 DMGEQIDNI
+1094 AMGEQIDNI
-1103 RRVDIGIM
+1103 RRVEVGVM

-1133 AYGADSYDASTVAEL
+1133 AYGADTYDAAMSGSL

-1161 TAAKAFEDAVAIIE
+1161 TAAQNFENAVSAIE
-1175 PGDQA
+1175 LNDDTNFPSRVQA
-1180 NFAERVATART
+1180 ARE
-1191 LYNALS
+1191 LYDALS

-1202 NTQSVKQAYEKL
+1202 NTTSVKQAYAQL
-1214 EFYEKIVLGEI
+1214 EFYEKIVNGELSADDYK
-1225 PQDQYLPE
+1225 PQMTVADFSN
-1233 HTTME
+1233 M
-1238 FTAFVNG
+1238 VG
-1245 LSDGL
+1245 SLSNEL

-1267 DADGDGRAD
+1267 DTDGDGRAD
-1276 AVNYEA
+1276 AVNYEG
-1282 YDGLTKDLAKKIIEE
+1282 YKGLTKELAAQIIE
-1297 YYDKSYSRY
+1297 YYNTSYSRY
-1306 TAEQKAALGET
+1306 TENEKIALGIT
-1317 ATQFLNA
+1317 AQQFLNA

-1363 SEIYPAKADQDG
+1363 SEIYYEPDAEEVF
-1375 LGTVGDMTQ
+1375 LGTAGDGKV
-1384 PYPYDK
+1384 YDYNK
-1390 STPYGTRVTAEGT
+1390 NTPYGTHTTVDGVKVN
-1403 QADEG
+1403 EG

-1477 LYNRYLTLYNDAK
+1477 LYNRYLALYNNAQAK
-1490 KTINDGKPLSD
+1490 INAGKALTD
-1501 QQLDDLKLATDEYEM
+1501 EELADLKLATDEYEM

-1531 QQIYDLFPVVKST
+1531 QQIYDLFPAVKST

-1580 TQFEQYLTNPDGT
+1580 TQFEQYLTNPDGQGT
-1593 GKLTITS
+1593 LTITS
-1600 ENGGVLKSSDGTF
+1600 ENGGVLKSSDGTI
-1613 SLKYALTYNG
+1613 SLSYTLTYNG
-1623 KPAALS
+1623 KTAALS
-1629 TVTEVGN
+1629 TVTEVGS
-1636 YNAPMDSG
+1636 YSAPMDSG
-1644 VALHVKI
+1644 VALHVKV
-1651 DNPKGYTVTLTDRV
+1651 DNPQECTVTLSDKV

-1721 DASGNNGTGY
+1721 DESGNNGTGY
-1731 KVTCNLNAGSSVT
+1731 KVTCNLNTGSSVT

-1756 TIPGNTEWSIACTG
+1756 TIPGNTTWSIACTG

-1791 ILIDADKWENI
+1791 ILIDADKWKNI